1 MHQSPVRF
9 TYRLLSY
16 LISTIIAGQP
26 LLPAVGAV
34 ITPQNGAGMD
44 KAANGV
50 PVVNI
55 ATPNGAGISHNRFTD
70 YNVGKEGLILNNAT
84 GKLNP
89 TQLGGLIQNNP
100 NLKAGGEAKGIIN
113 EVTGGN
119 RSLLQGYTEV
129 AGKAAN
135 VMVANPYGITCDG
148 CGFINTPH
156 ATLTTGRPVMNADGS
171 LQALEVTEGSITING
186 AGLDGTRSDAVSIIA
201 RATEVN
207 AALHAKDLTVTAGA
221 NRITADG
228 RVSALKGEG
237 DVPKVAVDTGALGGM
252 YARRIH
258 LTSTESGVGV
268 NLGNLYAREGDIIL
282 NSAGKLVLKNSLAGG
297 NTTVTG
303 TDVSLSGDNKA
314 GGNLSVTG
322 TTGLTLNQ
330 SRLVTDKNLVLSSS
344 GQIVQNGGELTAGQ
358 NAMLSAQHLNQTSG
372 TVNAAEN
379 VTLTTTDDTTLKGR
393 SIAGKTLTVS
403 SGSLN
408 NGGTLVAGRDATVK
422 TGTFSNTG
430 TVQGNG
436 LKVTAADLTS
446 TGSIKSG
453 STLDISARN
462 ATLSGDAGAKDSARV
477 TVSGTLENR
486 GRLVSDDVLTLSA
499 TQINNSGT
507 LSGAKELVA
516 SADTLTTTEK
526 SVTNSDG
533 NLMLNSASSTLAG
546 ETSAGG
552 TVSVKGNS
560 LKTTT
565 TAQTQGNSVSVDVQ
579 NAQLD
584 GTQAARD
591 ILTLNASEKLTHSGK
606 SSAPSLSLSAPE
618 LTSSGV
624 LVGSALNTQSQTLT
638 NSGLLQGKASLTVNT
653 QRLDNQ
659 QNGTLY
665 SAADLTLDIPDIRNS
680 GLITGDNGLMLNA
693 VSLSN
698 PGKIIA
704 DTLNVRATTLD
715 GDGLLQGAGALAL
728 AGDTLSQGS
737 NGRWLTADDLTLR
750 GKILNTAGTT
760 QGQNLT
766 VQADRWANR
775 GSVLATG
782 NLTASAT
789 GQLTSTGDI
798 MSQGDTTLNTAT
810 MDNRGSLLSAGTLSL
825 DGNSLDN
832 SGTVQGNHVTIRQNS
847 VTNSGTLTGIAALTL
862 AARMDMASPQPA
874 LMNNGGSLLTSGDL
888 TITAGSI
895 TSTGHWQGKQ
905 VLITADSLANSGAIQ
920 AADSLTARLTGELVS
935 TAGSKVT
942 SNGEMALS
950 ALNLSNSGQWI
961 AKNLT
966 LKANSLT
973 SAGDITGVDALTL
986 TVNQTLNNHASGKL
1000 LSAGVLTLKAD
1011 SVTND
1016 GQLQGNA
1023 TTITAGQLTNGGHLQ
1038 GETLTLAA
1046 SGGVNNR
1053 SGGVLMSRNA
1063 LNVSTATLSNQ
1074 GTIQGGGGVSLNAT
1088 DRLQNDGKI
1097 LSGSNLTL
1105 TAQVLANTGSGL
1117 VQAATLLLDVVNT
1130 VNGGRVL
1137 ATGSA
1142 DVKGTTLNNTGTL
1155 QGADLLVNYHTFSNS
1170 GTLLGTSGLG
1180 VKGSSLL
1187 QNGTGRLYS
1196 AGNLLLD
1203 AQDFSGQG
1211 QVVATGDVTLKLIAA
1226 LTNHGTLAAGKT
1238 LSVTSQNAITN
1249 GGVMQGDAMVLG
1261 AGEAFTNNGML
1272 TAGKGNSV
1280 FSAQRLFL
1288 NAPGSLQAGGDVS
1301 LNSRSDITI
1310 SGFTGTAGSLTMNVA
1325 GTLLNSALIYAGNN
1339 LKLFTDRLHNQHG
1352 DILAGNS
1359 LWVQKDASGGANT
1372 EIINTSGNIE
1382 THQGDIVVR
1391 TGHLLNQR
1399 EGFSATTTTR
1409 TNPSSIQG
1417 MGNALVDI
1425 PLSLL
1430 PDGSYG
1436 YFTREVENQHGT
1448 PCNGHGA
1455 CNITMDTLYYYAP
1468 FADSATQRFLSS
1480 QNITTVTGA
1489 DNPAGRIAS
1498 GRNLS
1503 AEAERLENRA
1513 SFILANGDIALS
1525 GRELSNQSWQTG
1537 TENEYLVYRYDPKT
1551 FYGSYAT
1558 GSLDKLPLLSPEFEN
1573 NTIRFSLDGR
1583 EKDYM
1588 PGKTY
1593 YSVIQAGGDVKTR
1606 FTSSIN
1612 NGTTTA
1618 HAGSVSPVVSAPVL
1632 NTLSQQ
1638 TGGDCLTQT
1647 ALQQYEPVVV
1657 GSPQWHDE
1665 LAGALKNIAGGS
1677 PLTGQ
1682 TGISDDWPLPSGNN
1696 GYLVPS
1702 TDPDSPYLITVNP
1715 KLDGLGQVDSHLFA
1729 GLYELLGA
1737 KPGQAPRET
1746 APSYTDEKQFL
1757 GSSYFLDRL
1766 GLKPEKDYRF
1776 LGDAVFDTRYV
1787 SNAVLSRTGS
1797 RYINGLGSDT
1807 EQMRYLMDNA
1817 ARQQKGLGLEFGVAL
1832 TAEQIAQ
1839 LDGSILWW
1847 ESVTING
1854 QTVMVPKLYLSPED
1868 ITLHNGSVISGN
1880 NVQLAGGNITNS
1892 GGSINAQNGL
1902 SLDSTGYIDNLNA
1915 GLISAG
1921 GSLDLSAIGDISNIS
1936 SVISGKTVQ
1945 LESVSGNISNIT
1957 RRQQWNAGSDSRYG
1971 GVHLSGT
1978 DTGPVATIKGTDS
1991 LSLDAG
1997 KNIDIT
2003 GATVSSG
2010 GTLGMSAGN
2019 DINIAANLISGSKS
2033 QSGFWHTDDNSASS
2047 TTSQGSNI
2055 SAGDNLT
2062 MAAGHNLDVTASS
2075 VSAGHSAL
2083 LSAGNDLSLNAVRE
2097 SKNSRNGTSES
2108 HDSHAAVSTVTAGD
2122 NLLLVAGRDVA
2133 SQAAGM
2139 AAENNVAIRAG
2150 RDVNL
2155 VAESASA
2162 GDSYTSKKKKEINET
2177 VRQQGT
2183 EIASGGDTTVTAGRD
2198 ITAVASSVTATGN
2211 ISVNAGRDVALTTAT
2226 ESDYHYLETKKKS
2239 GGFLSKK
2246 TTHTISEDS
2255 ASREAGSL
2263 LSGNRVT
2270 VNAGDNLTVEGSD
2283 VVADQDVSLAAG
2295 NHVDVLAA
2303 TSTDTSWRFKETK
2316 KSGLMGTGGIGFTI
2330 GSSKTTHDRR
2340 EAGTTQSQSASTIG
2354 STAGNVSI
2362 TAGKQAHI
2370 SGSDVIAN
2378 RDISITGDSVVVD
2391 PGHDR
2396 RTVDEKF
2403 EQKKSGL
2410 TVALSGTVGSAINN
2424 AVTSAQE
2431 TKKSS
2436 DSRLKTLQATKT
2448 ALSGV
2453 QAGQAA
2459 AMASATG
2466 DPNAMGVSLSLTT
2479 QKSKSQQHSESDTV
2493 SGSTLNAGNNLSVV
2507 ATGKNRGDNRGD
2519 IVIAGSQ
2526 LKAGGN
2532 TSLDAANDV
2541 LLSGAANTQ
2550 KTTGR
2555 NSSSGGGVGV
2565 SIGAGKGAG
2574 ISAFA
2579 SVNAAKGSEKGNGT
2593 EWTETTI
2600 DSGKTV
2606 TINSGRD
2613 TVLNGAQVNGNRII
2627 ADVGHDLLISSQQD
2641 TSKYDSKQTS
2651 VAAGGSFTFG
2661 SMTGSGYI
2669 AASRDKMKS
2678 RFDSVAEQTG
2688 MFAGDGG
2695 FDITVGRHTQLD
2707 GAVIASTATPDKN
2720 HLDTGTLGFSDLHNE
2735 ADYKVSHSGI
2745 SLSGG
2750 GSFGDKF
2757 QGNMPGGMISAGGHS
2772 GHAEGT
2778 TQAAVA
2784 EGTITIRDRDN
2795 QKQNLANLSRDP
2807 VHANDSISPI
2817 FDKEKEQRR
2826 LQTVGLISDIGSQV
2840 ADIARTQGELN
2851 ALKAAQDKYGPVPAD
2866 ATEEQRQAYQA
2877 KLRDTPEYKKE
2888 QEKYG
2893 TGSEIQRG
2901 IQAATAALQG
2911 LAGGN
2916 LAGAL
2921 AGASAPELAHLL
2933 KSTEKDPAVNAIAH
2947 AILGGAVAAMQGNN
2961 VAAGAAGAATGE
2973 LAARAIAGML
2983 YPGVKQSDLSEEQ
2996 KQTISTLATV
3006 SAGLAGGLTG
3016 NSTASAAVGAQSGKN
3031 AVENNF
3037 LTADQIDSF
3046 AAKAKGC
3053 EVRGDCKQI
3062 IKEMEELSLKQQQEM
3077 IAVCATNPAACKEK
3091 FGDIPAK
3098 GMLVREAIDRVL
3110 GTDVPSAMKNDM
3122 SSLLAQQIEA
3132 EGVVTSTEFASQLQN
3147 RYGIDKQQAEILAV
3161 AALGAVTGGMG
3172 KSGTSTVTKN
3182 IVVVNSGK
3190 KGAWNQA
3197 MNKPEPNT
3205 IYKVDG
3211 NKTFQTDALGRT
3223 SSVEGILVASKSD
3236 RNTYQQCKAGKCGS
3250 SGDEGGHLIASIFN
3264 GPGEKLNLVPM
3275 DGNLN
3280 KGVWKQMEN
3289 TWANALKDGK
3299 QVNVKIEPVYTGENK
3314 RPDSF
3319 SVTYSIDGGRPVIK
3333 DISNAPGGVK

>member
-1 MHQSPVRF
+1 MHQPPVRF

-113 EVTGGN
+113 EVTGGK

-221 NRITADG
+221 NRVTADG

-268 NLGNLYAREGDIIL
+268 NLGNLYAREGDITL
-282 NSAGKLVLKNSLAGG
+282 DASGRLTVNNSLATGA
-297 NTTVTG
+297 VTAKG
-303 TDVSLSGDNKA
+303 QGVTLTGDHKA
-314 GGNLSVTG
+314 GGNLSVSSRSDIVLSNG
-322 TTGLTLNQ
+322 TLN
-330 SRLVTDKNLVLSSS
+330 SDKDLS
-344 GQIVQNGGELTAGQ
+344 LTAGGRITQQ
-358 NAMLSAQHLNQTSG
+358 NEKLTAGRDVTLAAKNITQDTASQI
-372 TVNAAEN
+372 NAARDI
-379 VTLTTTDDTTLKGR
+379 VTVASDTLTTQGQITAGRNLTASATTLTQDGILLAKGH
-393 SIAGKTLTVS
+393 AGLDAGTLNNSGAVQGASLTLGS
-403 SGSLN
+403 TTLSNSGSLLS
-408 NGGTLVAGRDATVK
+408 GGPLTVNTRDFTQSGR
-422 TGTFSNTG
+422 TGAKG
-430 TVQGNG
+430 
-436 LKVTAADLTS
+436 KVDITASGKLTS
-446 TGSIKSG
+446 TGS
-453 STLDISARN
+453 
-462 ATLSGDAGAKDSARV
+462 
-477 TVSGTLENR
+477 
-486 GRLVSDDVLTLSA
+486 LVSDDVLVLKA
-499 TQINNSGT
+499 QDVTQNGV
-507 LSGAKELVA
+507 LSGGKGLTV
-516 SADTLTTTEK
+516 SAQALSSGKK
-526 SVTNSDG
+526 SVTHSDAA
-533 NLMLNSASSTLAG
+533 MTLNVTTVALDG
-546 ETSAGG
+546 ETSAGD
-552 TVSVKGNS
+552 TLRVQADKLS
-560 LKTTT
+560 
-565 TAQTQGNSVSVDVQ
+565 TAAG
-579 NAQLD
+579 AQLQSGKNLSINARD
-584 GTQAARD
+584 ARLAGTQAAQQ
-591 ILTLNASEKLTHSGK
+591 TMVVNASEKLTHSGK
-606 SSAPSLSLSAPE
+606 SSAPSLSLIAPE

-624 LVGSALNTQSQTLT
+624 LVASALNTQSQTLT
-638 NSGLLQGKASLTVNT
+638 NSGLLQGEASLTVNT

-680 GLITGDNGLMLNA
+680 GLITGDNGLTLNTA
-693 VSLSN
+693 SLSN
-698 PGKIIA
+698 PGKITA

-728 AGDTLSQGS
+728 AGDTLSQGR
-737 NGRWLTADDLTLR
+737 NGRWLTAGDLSLR
-750 GKILNTAGTT
+750 GKTLNTAGTT

-766 VQADRWANR
+766 VQADRWANS

-798 MSQGDTTLNTAT
+798 MSQGDTTLKAAT
-810 MDNRGSLLSAGTLSL
+810 TDNRGSLLSAGTLSL

-832 SGTVQGNHVTIRQNS
+832 SGTVQGDHVTIRQNS

-862 AARMDMASPQPA
+862 AARMVSPQPA

-895 TSTGHWQGKQ
+895 TSSGHWQGKR

-1097 LSGSNLTL
+1097 FSGSNLTL

-1226 LTNHGTLAAGKT
+1226 LTNYGTLAAGKT

-1249 GGVMQGDAMVLG
+1249 GGVMLGDAMVLG
-1261 AGEAFTNNGML
+1261 AGEAFTNNGTL

-1359 LWVQKDASGGANT
+1359 LWVQKDSSGTANS
-1372 EIINTSGNIE
+1372 EIINRSGNIE
-1382 THQGDIVVR
+1382 TTRGDI
-1391 TGHLLNQR
+1391 TMNTAHLLNSWDAISASHEVIPGSSR
-1399 EGFSATTTTR
+1399 GVISPVPENNRWWGVVRHDGVEYLAVYWGEGATVPDEYRIR
-1409 TNPSSIQG
+1409 TG
-1417 MGNALVDI
+1417 
-1425 PLSLL
+1425 
-1430 PDGSYG
+1430 
-1436 YFTREVENQHGT
+1436 
-1448 PCNGHGA
+1448 
-1455 CNITMDTLYYYAP
+1455 DTE
-1468 FADSATQRFLSS
+1468 
-1480 QNITTVTGA
+1480 TVTVSASGHAARISGGA
-1489 DNPAGRIAS
+1489 DMHIRAGRLD
-1498 GRNLS
+1498 N
-1503 AEAERLENRA
+1503 EA
-1513 SFILANGDIALS
+1513 SFILAGGSMTLSGDTLNNQGWQEGTTGKETVWRLASGSLPKAWFTEPWYKVYRQVSPDATEASGTSPAGQYRAVISAAGDVSASFATDTGNTTVMLRAGGAGNTITVPSLNSLTPPTVSQGVSGEALLNESGTGITGPVWNDALPDTLKDIPGALS
-1525 GRELSNQSWQTG
+1525 LSG
-1537 TENEYLVYRYDPKT
+1537 
-1551 FYGSYAT
+1551 A
-1558 GSLDKLPLLSPEFEN
+1558 
-1573 NTIRFSLDGR
+1573 
-1583 EKDYM
+1583 
-1588 PGKTY
+1588 
-1593 YSVIQAGGDVKTR
+1593 
-1606 FTSSIN
+1606 
-1612 NGTTTA
+1612 
-1618 HAGSVSPVVSAPVL
+1618 SVSS
-1632 NTLSQQ
+1632 
-1638 TGGDCLTQT
+1638 
-1647 ALQQYEPVVV
+1647 Y
-1657 GSPQWHDE
+1657 
-1665 LAGALKNIAGGS
+1665 
-1677 PLTGQ
+1677 
-1682 TGISDDWPLPSGNN
+1682 PLPSGNN
-1696 GYLVPS
+1696 GYFVPS

-1715 KLDGLGQVDSHLFA
+1715 KLDGLGKVDSSLFA
-1729 GLYELLGA
+1729 GLYDLLRMQ
-1737 KPGQAPRET
+1737 PGEAPRET
-1746 APSYTDEKQFL
+1746 DPAYTDEKQFL
-1757 GSSYFLDRL
+1757 GSSYILDRL

-1776 LGDAVFDTRYV
+1776 LGDAAFDTRYV
-1787 SNAVLSRTGS
+1787 SNVILNQTGS
-1797 RYINGLGSDT
+1797 RYINGTGSDLA
-1807 EQMRYLMDNA
+1807 QMKYLMDSA
-1817 ARQQKGLGLEFGVAL
+1817 AAQQKALGLTFGVSL
-1832 TAEQIAQ
+1832 TAGQVAQ
-1839 LDGSILWW
+1839 LTRSILWW

-1892 GGSINAQNGL
+1892 GGSINAQNDL
-1902 SLDSTGYIDNLNA
+1902 LLDSTGSIDNLNA
-1915 GLISAG
+1915 GLINAG
-1921 GSLDLSAIGDISNIS
+1921 GALNLKAIGDIGNIS
-1936 SVISGKTVQ
+1936 SVISGKTVS
-1945 LESVSGNISNIT
+1945 LESATGNISNLT
-1957 RRQQWNAGSDSRYG
+1957 RTEQWAMNNGYN
-1971 GVHLSGT
+1971 HFSGT
-1978 DTGPVATIKGTDS
+1978 DTGPLAAVRATDS
-1991 LSLDAG
+1991 LFMGAAG
-1997 KNIDIT
+1997 DISIT
-2003 GATVSSG
+2003 GAAV
-2010 GTLGMSAGN
+2010 
-2019 DINIAANLISGSKS
+2019 
-2033 QSGFWHTDDNSASS
+2033 
-2047 TTSQGSNI
+2047 
-2055 SAGDNLT
+2055 SAGD
-2062 MAAGHNLDVTASS
+2062 S
-2075 VSAGHSAL
+2075 VL
-2083 LSAGNDLSLNAVRE
+2083 LSAGNDLNMNAIQAGERRRYGGSGWYE
-2097 SKNSRNGTSES
+2097 T
-2108 HDSHAAVSTVTAGD
+2108 HAVAPTVTAG
-2122 NLLLVAGRDVA
+2122 NSLMLSAGRDVN
-2133 SQAAGM
+2133 SQAAGIT
-2139 AAENNVAIRAG
+2139 AENSMAIRAG
-2150 RDVNL
+2150 RDVNMA
-2155 VAESASA
+2155 AESTGA
-2162 GDSYTSKKKKEINET
+2162 GDHDSTFSMKT
-2177 VRQQGT
+2177 VHDSVRQQGT
-2183 EIASGGDTTVTAGRD
+2183 DMTSGGDITVTAGRD
-2198 ITAVASSVTATGN
+2198 ITSVATAVTAKGD
-2211 ISVNAGRDVALTTAT
+2211 IRVNAGHDIVLGTAT
-2226 ESDYHYLETKKKS
+2226 ESDYHYSESGETRNRL
-2239 GGFLSKK
+2239 LSHQ
-2246 TTHTISEDS
+2246 TTRTITEDS
-2255 ASREAGSL
+2255 VTREKGSL

-2270 VNAGDNLTVEGSD
+2270 VNAGNNLTVQGSD
-2283 VVADQDVSLAAG
+2283 VVADWDVSLAAD

-2316 KSGLMGTGGIGFTI
+2316 KSGLTGTGGIGFTT

-2424 AVTSAQE
+2424 AATMAREAKE
-2431 TKKSS
+2431 TS
-2436 DSRLKTLQATKT
+2436 DSRLAALKGTQAV
-2448 ALSGV
+2448 LSGV
-2453 QAGQAA
+2453 QAGVNHGLQQQ
-2459 AMASATG
+2459 SA
-2466 DPNAMGVSLSLTT
+2466 DPNNGIGVSISLNH
-2479 QKSKSQQHSESDTV
+2479 QQSKSETKYQHDIV
-2493 SGSTLNAGNNLSVV
+2493 SGSTLSAGNNVSVT
-2507 ATGKNRGDNRGD
+2507 ATGKNKDHNNSGD
-2519 IVIAGSQ
+2519 ILITGSQ
-2526 LKAGGN
+2526 IKSGN
-2532 TSLDAANDV
+2532 DTSLNAQNDILLAA
-2541 LLSGAANTQ
+2541 AADTRQ
-2550 KTTGR
+2550 TTGK
-2555 NSSSGGGVGV
+2555 NSSKGGGVGV
-2565 SIGAGKGAG
+2565 SFGGGTNGGGLSIFAG
-2574 ISAFA
+2574 I
-2579 SVNAAKGSEKGNGT
+2579 NGSEGREKGNGT
-2593 EWTETTI
+2593 TWTETTL
-2600 DSGKTV
+2600 DAGKNVSLT
-2606 TINSGRD
+2606 SGRD
-2613 TVLNGAQVNGNRII
+2613 TTLSGAQVSGEKVT
-2627 ADVGHDLLISSQQD
+2627 ADVGNNLTISSLQD
-2641 TSKYDSKQTS
+2641 SDRYDSRQNS

-2661 SMTGSGYI
+2661 SMSGSGY
-2669 AASRDKMKS
+2669 ASISQDKIKS
-2678 RFDSVAEQTG
+2678 NYDSVREQSG
-2688 MFAGDGG
+2688 IYAGKDG
-2695 FDITVGRHTQLD
+2695 FDVTVGNHTQLN
-2707 GAVIASTATPDKN
+2707 GAVIASTATDDKN
-2720 HLDTGTLGFSDLHNE
+2720 SLNTNTLGWSDIHNQ
-2735 ADYKVSHSGI
+2735 ADYKASHTGI

-2750 GSFGDKF
+2750 SGMSASQMVASNAIAGAANALTGMSGS
-2757 QGNMPGGMISAGGHS
+2757 S

-2778 TQAAVA
+2778 TSSAIS
-2784 EGTITIRDRDN
+2784 GGNLIIRDN
-2795 QKQNLANLSRDP
+2795 ESQKQDIAGLSRDP
-2807 VHANDSISPI
+2807 ENANGSIAPI
-2817 FDKEKEQRR
+2817 FDREKEQKR
-2826 LQTVGLISDIGSQV
+2826 LQEAQVISQV
-2840 ADIARTQGELN
+2840 SGQMSNIVMTYGETE
-2851 ALKAAQDKYGPVPAD
+2851 AMKAARKEHPGMSD
-2866 ATEEQRQAYQA
+2866 AQ
-2877 KLRDTPEYKKE
+2877 LRETPEYREVMKG
-2888 QEKYG
+2888 YG
-2893 TGSEIQRG
+2893 TGSTPQMVV
-2901 IQAATAALQG
+2901 QAITGVLGGLNAGNPGQV
-2911 LAGGN
+2911 LAGGLNPAVAQLIKQATGDNREAN
-2916 LAGAL
+2916 LMAHAVWGAL
-2921 AGASAPELAHLL
+2921 AAQ
-2933 KSTEKDPAVNAIAH
+2933 
-2947 AILGGAVAAMQGNN
+2947 LGGNNAAS
-2961 VAAGAAGAATGE
+2961 GAAGAFSGE
-2973 LAARAIAGML
+2973 LAARYIIDNYYG
-2983 YPGVKQSDLSEEQ
+2983 GRTDNLSEQERQ
-2996 KQTISTLATV
+2996 QISMLATIA
-3006 SAGLAGGLTG
+3006 SGIAGGLAG
-3016 NSTASAAVGAQSGKN
+3016 NSTASAGTGAQAGRN
-3031 AVENNF
+3031 AVENNYLSYDEAHAF
-3037 LTADQIDSF
+3037 DREMTACRKAGGDCGDIQNKYAVISAEHRQKLHIDVATDPLTALSGEDKWNIEGGLS
-3046 AAKAKGC
+3046 AAGRPGWLYGSLENQDVKNYVTESNSYDLNYLNNNTSKGDKALAFFG
-3053 EVRGDCKQI
+3053 EPENYWGTVAGAG
-3062 IKEMEELSLKQQQEM
+3062 SLLTSS
-3077 IAVCATNPAACKEK
+3077 ATLTEK
-3091 FGDIPAK
+3091 FVSAGLSYGANGAVQIGTGNIGDKFDYLSFMMSGLTGVGTAGK
-3098 GMLVREAIDRVL
+3098 GYYANQLL
-3110 GTDVPSAMKNDM
+3110 GAGSAYM
-3122 SSLLAQQIEA
+3122 SSQIEGQDSTA
-3132 EGVVTSTEFASQLQN
+3132 SVVGSMAGTGLGYNIGASITNKLEAQYIKNQLGMDASKYSLQYSEKSIGYGMYQGGQMSSIPGTFGGFVGSFVSEGASSATQ
-3147 RYGIDKQQAEILAV
+3147 KE
-3161 AALGAVTGGMG
+3161 
-3172 KSGTSTVTKN
+3172 
-3182 IVVVNSGK
+3182 
-3190 KGAWNQA
+3190 
-3197 MNKPEPNT
+3197 
-3205 IYKVDG
+3205 VDG
-3211 NKTFQTDALGRT
+3211 DK
-3223 SSVEGILVASKSD
+3223 K
-3236 RNTYQQCKAGKCGS
+3236 
-3250 SGDEGGHLIASIFN
+3250 
-3264 GPGEKLNLVPM
+3264 
-3275 DGNLN
+3275 
-3280 KGVWKQMEN
+3280 
-3289 TWANALKDGK
+3289 
-3299 QVNVKIEPVYTGENK
+3299 
-3314 RPDSF
+3314 
-3319 SVTYSIDGGRPVIK
+3319 
-3333 DISNAPGGVK
+3333 

>member
-1 MHQSPVRF
+1 MHQPPVRF

-55 ATPNGAGISHNRFTD
+55 ATPDGAGISHNRFTD

-156 ATLTTGRPVMNADGS
+156 ATLTTGKPVMNADGS

-303 TDVSLSGDNKA
+303 TNVSLSGDNKA

-393 SIAGKTLTVS
+393 SVAGKTLTVS

-430 TVQGNG
+430 AVQGNG
-436 LKVTAADLTS
+436 LKVTATDLTS

-453 STLDISARN
+453 STLDISVRN

-507 LSGAKELVA
+507 LSGAKELVV

-624 LVGSALNTQSQTLT
+624 LVASALNTQSQTLT
-638 NSGLLQGKASLTVNT
+638 NSGLLQGEASLTVNT

-680 GLITGDNGLMLNA
+680 GLITGDNGLTLNTA
-693 VSLSN
+693 SLSN

-728 AGDTLSQGS
+728 AGDTLSQGR
-737 NGRWLTADDLTLR
+737 NGRWLTAGDLSLR
-750 GKILNTAGTT
+750 GKTLNTAGTT

-766 VQADRWANR
+766 VQADNWANS

-798 MSQGDTTLNTAT
+798 MSQGDTTLNAAT
-810 MDNRGSLLSAGTLSL
+810 TDNRGSLLSAGTLSL

-832 SGTVQGNHVTIRQNS
+832 RGTVQGNHVTIRQNS
-847 VTNSGTLTGIAALTL
+847 VTNSGTLTGIAALML

-895 TSTGHWQGKQ
+895 TSSGHWQGKQ

-1011 SVTND
+1011 SVKND

-1038 GETLTLAA
+1038 GETLTLTA

-1142 DVKGTTLNNTGTL
+1142 NVKGTTLNNTGTL

-1261 AGEAFTNNGML
+1261 AGEAFTNNGTL

-1352 DILAGNS
+1352 DILADNS
-1359 LWVQKDASGGANT
+1359 LWVQKDSSGTANS
-1372 EIINTSGNIE
+1372 EIINRSGNIE
-1382 THQGDIVVR
+1382 TTRGDI
-1391 TGHLLNQR
+1391 TMNTAHLLNSWDAI
-1399 EGFSATTTTR
+1399 SASHEVIPGSSHGVISPVPENNRWWGVVRHDGVEYLAVYWGKGATVPDEYRIR
-1409 TNPSSIQG
+1409 TG
-1417 MGNALVDI
+1417 
-1425 PLSLL
+1425 
-1430 PDGSYG
+1430 
-1436 YFTREVENQHGT
+1436 
-1448 PCNGHGA
+1448 
-1455 CNITMDTLYYYAP
+1455 DT
-1468 FADSATQRFLSS
+1468 D
-1480 QNITTVTGA
+1480 TVTVSASGYAARISGGA
-1489 DNPAGRIAS
+1489 DMHIRAGRLD
-1498 GRNLS
+1498 N
-1503 AEAERLENRA
+1503 EA
-1513 SFILANGDIALS
+1513 SFILAGGSMTLSGDTLNNQGWQEGTTGKETVWRLASGSLPKAWFTEPWYKVYRQVSPDVTEASGTSPAGQYRAVISAAGDVSASFATDTGNTTVMPRAGGAGNTITVPSLNSLTPPTVSQGVSGEALLNESGTGITGPVWNDALPDTLKDIPGALS
-1525 GRELSNQSWQTG
+1525 LSG
-1537 TENEYLVYRYDPKT
+1537 
-1551 FYGSYAT
+1551 A
-1558 GSLDKLPLLSPEFEN
+1558 
-1573 NTIRFSLDGR
+1573 
-1583 EKDYM
+1583 
-1588 PGKTY
+1588 
-1593 YSVIQAGGDVKTR
+1593 
-1606 FTSSIN
+1606 
-1612 NGTTTA
+1612 
-1618 HAGSVSPVVSAPVL
+1618 SVSS
-1632 NTLSQQ
+1632 
-1638 TGGDCLTQT
+1638 
-1647 ALQQYEPVVV
+1647 Y
-1657 GSPQWHDE
+1657 
-1665 LAGALKNIAGGS
+1665 
-1677 PLTGQ
+1677 
-1682 TGISDDWPLPSGNN
+1682 PLPSGNN
-1696 GYLVPS
+1696 GYFVPS
-1702 TDPDSPYLITVNP
+1702 TAPDSPYLITVNP
-1715 KLDGLGQVDSHLFA
+1715 KLDGLGKVDSSLFA
-1729 GLYELLGA
+1729 GLYDLLRMQ
-1737 KPGQAPRET
+1737 PGQAPRET
-1746 APSYTDEKQFL
+1746 DPAYTDEKQFL
-1757 GSSYFLDRL
+1757 GSSYILDRL

-1776 LGDAVFDTRYV
+1776 LGDAAFDTRYV
-1787 SNAVLSRTGS
+1787 SNVILNQTGS
-1797 RYINGLGSDT
+1797 RYINGTGSDLA
-1807 EQMRYLMDNA
+1807 QMKYLMDSA
-1817 ARQQKGLGLEFGVAL
+1817 AAQQKALGLTFGVSL
-1832 TAEQIAQ
+1832 TAGQVAQ
-1839 LDGSILWW
+1839 LTRSILWW

-1892 GGSINAQNGL
+1892 GGSINAQNDL
-1902 SLDSTGYIDNLNA
+1902 LLDSTGSIDNLNA

-1921 GSLDLSAIGDISNIS
+1921 GSLDLSAIGDIGNIS
-1936 SVISGKTVQ
+1936 SVISGKTVS
-1945 LESVSGNISNIT
+1945 LESATGNISNLT
-1957 RRQQWNAGSDSRYG
+1957 RTEQWAMNNGYN
-1971 GVHLSGT
+1971 HFSGT
-1978 DTGPVATIKGTDS
+1978 DTGPLAAVRATDS
-1991 LSLDAG
+1991 LFMGAAG
-1997 KNIDIT
+1997 DISIT
-2003 GATVSSG
+2003 GAAV
-2010 GTLGMSAGN
+2010 
-2019 DINIAANLISGSKS
+2019 
-2033 QSGFWHTDDNSASS
+2033 
-2047 TTSQGSNI
+2047 
-2055 SAGDNLT
+2055 SAGD
-2062 MAAGHNLDVTASS
+2062 S
-2075 VSAGHSAL
+2075 VL
-2083 LSAGNDLSLNAVRE
+2083 LSAGNDLNMNAIQAGERRRYGGSGWYE
-2097 SKNSRNGTSES
+2097 T
-2108 HDSHAAVSTVTAGD
+2108 HAVAPTVTAG
-2122 NLLLVAGRDVA
+2122 NSLMLSAGRDVN
-2133 SQAAGM
+2133 SQAAGIT
-2139 AAENNVAIRAG
+2139 AENSMDIRAG
-2150 RDVNL
+2150 RDVNMA
-2155 VAESASA
+2155 AESTGA
-2162 GDSYTSKKKKEINET
+2162 GDHDSTFSMKT
-2177 VRQQGT
+2177 VHDSVRQQGT
-2183 EIASGGDTTVTAGRD
+2183 DMTSGGDITVTAGRD
-2198 ITAVASSVTATGN
+2198 ITSVATAVTAKGD
-2211 ISVNAGRDVALTTAT
+2211 IRVNAGHDIVLGTAT
-2226 ESDYHYLETKKKS
+2226 ESDYHYSESGETRNRL
-2239 GGFLSKK
+2239 LSHQ
-2246 TTHTISEDS
+2246 TTRTITEDS
-2255 ASREAGSL
+2255 VTREKGSL

-2283 VVADQDVSLAAG
+2283 VVAERDVSLAAG

-2431 TKKSS
+2431 TKESS
-2436 DSRLKTLQATKT
+2436 DSRLKALQATKT

-2459 AMASATG
+2459 AMATATG
-2466 DPNAMGVSLSLTT
+2466 DPNATGVSLSLTT

-2565 SIGAGKGAG
+2565 SIGAGGNGAG
-2574 ISAFA
+2574 ISVFA
-2579 SVNAAKGSEKGNGT
+2579 GVNAAKGSEKGNGT
-2593 EWTETTI
+2593 EWTETTT

-2688 MFAGDGG
+2688 MFSGDGG
-2695 FDITVGRHTQLD
+2695 FDITVGNHTQLD
-2707 GAVIASTATPDKN
+2707 GAVIASTATADKN
-2720 HLDTGTLGFSDLHNE
+2720 SLDTGTLGFSDIHNE

-2772 GHAEGT
+2772 GYAEGT

-2784 EGTITIRDRDN
+2784 DGTITIRDRDN

-2807 VHANDSISPI
+2807 AHANDSISPI

-2851 ALKAAQDKYGPVPAD
+2851 ALKAAKEATGETLPAN
-2866 ATEEQRQAYQA
+2866 ATEKQRQEYLA
-2877 KLRDTPEYKKE
+2877 KLRDTQAYRNEMA
-2888 QEKYG
+2888 KYG

-3006 SAGLAGGLTG
+3006 SAGLACGLTG

-3031 AVENNF
+3031 AVENNSLSDGWNNILPSGTQDYGQAVASWNQYAQDNN
-3037 LTADQIDSF
+3037 LTPEQVQEGMNRIAIGEGPSWGTTYKVHPVVQAGGDVSFIRGYTLSGTIDDNHIS
-3046 AAKAKGC
+3046 
-3053 EVRGDCKQI
+3053 VNQ
-3062 IKEMEELSLKQQQEM
+3062 
-3077 IAVCATNPAACKEK
+3077 
-3091 FGDIPAK
+3091 GDIYSIGAHGGASIGLSFGPYFP
-3098 GMLVREAIDRVL
+3098 GLIN
-3110 GTDVPSAMKNDM
+3110 SNDNDY
-3122 SSLLAQQIEA
+3122 SINGGF
-3132 EGVVTSTEFASQLQN
+3132 GV
-3147 RYGIDKQQAEILAV
+3147 
-3161 AALGAVTGGMG
+3161 GAVGLSTGKDGVSFTFG
-3172 KSGTSTVTKN
+3172 FGPSWGWSATEIKGVDVNGTST
-3182 IVVVNSGK
+3182 S
-3190 KGAWNQA
+3190 
-3197 MNKPEPNT
+3197 E
-3205 IYKVDG
+3205 
-3211 NKTFQTDALGRT
+3211 
-3223 SSVEGILVASKSD
+3223 
-3236 RNTYQQCKAGKCGS
+3236 
-3250 SGDEGGHLIASIFN
+3250 
-3264 GPGEKLNLVPM
+3264 
-3275 DGNLN
+3275 
-3280 KGVWKQMEN
+3280 
-3289 TWANALKDGK
+3289 
-3299 QVNVKIEPVYTGENK
+3299 VYRYDFK
-3314 RPDSF
+3314 
-3319 SVTYSIDGGRPVIK
+3319 
-3333 DISNAPGGVK
+3333 

>member
-1 MHQSPVRF
+1 MHQPPVRF
-9 TYRLLSY
+9 PYRLLSY

-148 CGFINTPH
+148 CGFINTPR

-221 NRITADG
+221 NRVTADG

-268 NLGNLYAREGDIIL
+268 NLGNLYARDGDITL
-282 NSAGKLVLKNSLAGG
+282 DASGRLTVNNSLATGA
-297 NTTVTG
+297 VTAKG
-303 TDVSLSGDNKA
+303 QGVTLTGDHKA
-314 GGNLSVTG
+314 GGNLSVSSRSDIVLSNG
-322 TTGLTLNQ
+322 TLN
-330 SRLVTDKNLVLSSS
+330 SDKNLSLTAGGRITQQNEKLTAGRDVTLAAKNITQDTASQINAARDIVTVASDTLTTQ
-344 GQIVQNGGELTAGQ
+344 GQITAGQ
-358 NAMLSAQHLNQTSG
+358 NLTASAT
-372 TVNAAEN
+372 
-379 VTLTTTDDTTLKGR
+379 TLTQDGILLAKGHAGLDAGTLNNSGAVQGASLTLGSTTL
-393 SIAGKTLTVS
+393 SN
-403 SGSLN
+403 SGSLLS
-408 NGGTLVAGRDATVK
+408 GGPLTVNTRDFTQSGR
-422 TGTFSNTG
+422 TGAKG
-430 TVQGNG
+430 
-436 LKVTAADLTS
+436 KVDITASGKLTS
-446 TGSIKSG
+446 TGS
-453 STLDISARN
+453 
-462 ATLSGDAGAKDSARV
+462 
-477 TVSGTLENR
+477 
-486 GRLVSDDVLTLSA
+486 LVSDDALVLKAQDVTQNGVLSGGKGLTVSAQTLS
-499 TQINNSGT
+499 SG
-507 LSGAKELVA
+507 K
-516 SADTLTTTEK
+516 K
-526 SVTNSDG
+526 SVTHSDAA
-533 NLMLNSASSTLAG
+533 MTLNVTTVALDG
-546 ETSAGG
+546 ETSAGD
-552 TVSVKGNS
+552 TLRVQADRLS
-560 LKTTT
+560 
-565 TAQTQGNSVSVDVQ
+565 TAAG
-579 NAQLD
+579 AQLQSGKNLSINARD
-584 GTQAARD
+584 ARLAGTQAAQQ
-591 ILTLNASEKLTHSGK
+591 TMVVNASEKLTHSGK

-624 LVGSALNTQSQTLT
+624 LVASALNTQSQTLT
-638 NSGLLQGKASLTVNT
+638 NSGLLQGEASLTVNT

-680 GLITGDNGLMLNA
+680 GLITGDNGLTLNTA
-693 VSLSN
+693 SLSN
-698 PGKIIA
+698 PGKITA

-715 GDGLLQGAGALAL
+715 GDGLLQGAAALAL
-728 AGDTLSQGS
+728 AGDTLSQGRH
-737 NGRWLTADDLTLR
+737 GRWLTAGDLSLR
-750 GKILNTAGTT
+750 GKTLNTAGTT

-798 MSQGDTTLNTAT
+798 MSQGDTTLNAAT
-810 MDNRGSLLSAGTLSL
+810 TDNRGSLLSAGTLSL

-832 SGTVQGNHVTIRQNS
+832 SGTVQGNHVTLHHRSTDNSGTVTGLSGLTLHSADGLTNSGALLSQNS
-847 VTNSGTLTGIAALTL
+847 LVLSAGDVTNSGRIQGQNITLDASSLTSSGAVQSALDLALTL
-862 AARMDMASPQPA
+862 
-874 LMNNGGSLLTSGDL
+874 SGDVIAA
-888 TITAGSI
+888 TGSKITALGDARLSGKVLGNQGLI
-895 TSTGHWQGKQ
+895 SAKTLEVNGDSLSNSGEISGVNSLNVTLSGNLQQHGKMLTGGALNVNARDISNSGQLQGADNR
-905 VLITADSLANSGAIQ
+905 ITASSLANSGRVQ
-920 AADSLTARLTGELVS
+920 GESGLTLTLLNALTNQTSGVLLSQNVS
-935 TAGSKVT
+935 
-942 SNGEMALS
+942 ALS
-950 ALNLSNSGQWI
+950 AP
-961 AKNLT
+961 
-966 LKANSLT
+966 
-973 SAGDITGVDALTL
+973 
-986 TVNQTLNNHASGKL
+986 
-1000 LSAGVLTLKAD
+1000 VLT
-1011 SVTND
+1011 ND
-1016 GQLQGNA
+1016 
-1023 TTITAGQLTNGGHLQ
+1023 
-1038 GETLTLAA
+1038 
-1046 SGGVNNR
+1046 
-1053 SGGVLMSRNA
+1053 
-1063 LNVSTATLSNQ
+1063 
-1074 GTIQGGGGVSLNAT
+1074 GTIQGNGKTTLSAAT
-1088 DRLQNDGKI
+1088 QAHNSGKI
-1097 LSGSNLTL
+1097 LSGGELTFTTPDYSGSGWLQATDLLLNVAKLAGNGTVMAANQATL
-1105 TAQVLANTGSGL
+1105 TGNSLTNRGL
-1117 VQAATLLLDVVNT
+1117 FQAAQLNVNT
-1130 VNGGRVL
+1130 Q
-1137 ATGSA
+1137 TI
-1142 DVKGTTLNNTGTL
+1142 T
-1155 QGADLLVNYHTFSNS
+1155 NS
-1170 GTLLGTSGLG
+1170 GTLLGNQGLTIKGNNLNNAGGKVFSGGDMLAEM
-1180 VKGSSLL
+1180 VSLSGAGQL
-1187 QNGTGRLYS
+1187 VAL
-1196 AGNLLLD
+1196 GNL
-1203 AQDFSGQG
+1203 
-1211 QVVATGDVTLKLIAA
+1211 TLKLTRGLTAQGVIAA
-1226 LTNHGTLAAGKT
+1226 NKQ
-1238 LSVTSQNAITN
+1238 LSVSSQGDITN
-1249 GGVMQGDAMVLG
+1249 GATLQGNGITLNA
-1261 AGEAFTNNGML
+1261 AGRLTNNGQL
-1272 TAGKGNSV
+1272 TAGNGTTALSG
-1280 FSAQRLFL
+1280 SGIAM
-1288 NAPGSLQAGGDVS
+1288 NASGSLQAGGDVS
-1301 LNSRSDITI
+1301 LTSRGDITLDA
-1310 SGFTGTAGSLTMNVA
+1310 FTGTTGSLMLTAA
-1325 GTLLNSALIYAGNN
+1325 GAVINTALLYAGNN
-1339 LKLFTDRLHNQHG
+1339 LSLFASTIRNHHG
-1352 DILAGNS
+1352 DMLAGDS
-1359 LWVQKDASGGANT
+1359 LVMQKDVSGAANA
-1372 EIINTSGNIE
+1372 EVINTSGNIE
-1382 THQGDIVVR
+1382 TTRGDITIR

-1399 EGFSATTTTR
+1399 EGINETKSYIPVENVAVPDGANSVSVRVGDLGEDGWGYYVKSWSGTAGGGFEAWAVPTEKGATRKFLTGTTR
-1409 TNPSSIQG
+1409 VDVGATGGTARISA
-1417 MGNALVDI
+1417 GNN
-1425 PLSLL
+1425 LL
-1430 PDGSYG
+1430 IDADKLDNTGS
-1436 YFTREVENQHGT
+1436 H
-1448 PCNGHGA
+1448 
-1455 CNITMDTLYYYAP
+1455 L
-1468 FADSATQRFLSS
+1468 L
-1480 QNITTVTGA
+1480 
-1489 DNPAGRIAS
+1489 AS
-1498 GRNLS
+1498 GFVS
-1503 AEAERLENRA
+1503 
-1513 SFILANGDIALS
+1513 LS
-1525 GRELSNQSWQTG
+1525 GSQLNNQSFFGYTQD
-1537 TENEYLVYRYDPKT
+1537 EYNVYRYYGKLAMIPNDGHLQYGDASADDRVT
-1551 FYGSYAT
+1551 FTLSGAPEYVTRDT
-1558 GSLDKLPLLSPEFEN
+1558 GQAL
-1573 NTIRFSLDGR
+1573 RA
-1583 EKDYM
+1583 
-1588 PGKTY
+1588 
-1593 YSVIQAGGDVKTR
+1593 VIQAGKNVTAVFSSDISN
-1606 FTSSIN
+1606 TS
-1612 NGTTTA
+1612 TTSN
-1618 HAGSVSPVVSAPVL
+1618 AGRIT
-1632 NTLSQQ
+1632 NTLAAPEIN
-1638 TGGDCLTQT
+1638 TP
-1647 ALQQYEPVVV
+1647 AE
-1657 GSPQWHDE
+1657 
-1665 LAGALKNIAGGS
+1665 KNISPGMAQLAPDGTEMLTVTAPDWTDTITRLTIGS
-1677 PLTGQ
+1677 GTDLAS
-1682 TGISDDWPLPSGNN
+1682 GIVEGNYPLPSGNN
-1696 GYLVPS
+1696 GYFVPS
-1702 TDPDSPYLITVNP
+1702 ADPDSPYLITVNP
-1715 KLDGLGQVDSHLFA
+1715 KLDGLGKVDSSLFT
-1729 GLYELLGA
+1729 GLYDLLRMH
-1737 KPGQAPRET
+1737 PGQAPRET
-1746 APSYTDEKQFL
+1746 DPAYTDEKQFP

-1776 LGDAVFDTRYV
+1776 LGDAAFDTRYV
-1787 SNAVLSRTGS
+1787 SNYMLNQIGG
-1797 RYINGLGSDT
+1797 RYINGVGSDT
-1807 EQMRYLMDNA
+1807 DQMRYLMDNA
-1817 ARQQKGLGLEFGVAL
+1817 ARAQKALGLKFGVAL
-1832 TAEQIAQ
+1832 TADQVAA
-1839 LDGSILWW
+1839 LDQSILWYKA
-1847 ESVTING
+1847 VTIKG
-1854 QTVMVPKLYLSPED
+1854 QTVMVPEVYLSPKD
-1868 ITLHNGSVISGN
+1868 VTLQNGSIISGQ
-1880 NVQLAGGNITNS
+1880 NVHLAGGNVTNS
-1892 GGSINAQNGL
+1892 GSTLMAQNNLTIDSADSLGNLESGLINAGGALGL
-1902 SLDSTGYIDNLNA
+1902 KAMGDINN
-1915 GLISAG
+1915 ISAT
-1921 GSLDLSAIGDISNIS
+1921 IT
-1936 SVISGKTVQ
+1936 GKTVR
-1945 LESVSGNISNIT
+1945 LESLAGNVNNLTRYSHWQLDAPEDSLALKHTYTGSIASVSAMDSLDIRADKNIS
-1957 RRQQWNAGSDSRYG
+1957 
-1971 GVHLSGT
+1971 V
-1978 DTGPVATIKGTDS
+1978 
-1991 LSLDAG
+1991 
-1997 KNIDIT
+1997 T
-2003 GATVSSG
+2003 GAE
-2010 GTLGMSAGN
+2010 
-2019 DINIAANLISGSKS
+2019 
-2033 QSGFWHTDDNSASS
+2033 
-2047 TTSQGSNI
+2047 I
-2055 SAGDNLT
+2055 SAGDR
-2062 MAAGHNLDVTASS
+2062 AALI
-2075 VSAGHSAL
+2075 
-2083 LSAGNDLSLNAVRE
+2083 AGNDLSLNAIDRV
-2097 SKNSRNGTSES
+2097 SSRRHANSES
-2108 HDSHAAVSTVTAGD
+2108 HQRSAGLTTITAGD
-2122 NLLLVAGRDVA
+2122 SVMLSAGRDVS
-2133 SQAAGM
+2133 SQGAGI
-2139 AAENNVAIRAG
+2139 AAEDNITVRAG

-2155 VAESASA
+2155 LAEESVTGSS
-2162 GDSYTSKKKKEINET
+2162 SYSKKKTVIDET

-2183 EIASGGDTTVTAGRD
+2183 EIASGGDTTITAGRD

-2246 TTHTISEDS
+2246 TTHTISENS
-2255 ASREAGSL
+2255 ATREAGAL

-2270 VNAGDNLTVEGSD
+2270 VNAGDNLTVQGSD
-2283 VVADQDVSLAAG
+2283 VVADRDVSLAAG

-2431 TKKSS
+2431 TKESS
-2436 DSRLKTLQATKT
+2436 DSRLKALQATKT

-2459 AMASATG
+2459 AMATATG
-2466 DPNAMGVSLSLTT
+2466 DPNATGVSLSLTT

-2565 SIGAGKGAG
+2565 SIGAGGNGAG
-2574 ISAFA
+2574 ISVFA

-2593 EWTETTI
+2593 EWTETTT

-2866 ATEEQRQAYQA
+2866 ATEEQRQAYLA

>member
-1 MHQSPVRF
+1 MHQPPVRF

-55 ATPNGAGISHNRFTD
+55 ATPDGAGISHNRFTD

-221 NRITADG
+221 NRVTADG

-258 LTSTESGVGV
+258 LTSTERGVGV
-268 NLGNLYAREGDIIL
+268 NLGNLYARDGDITL
-282 NSAGKLVLKNSLAGG
+282 DASGRLTVNNSLATGA
-297 NTTVTG
+297 VTAKG
-303 TDVSLSGDNKA
+303 QGVTLTGDHKA
-314 GGNLSVTG
+314 GGNLSVSSRSDIVLSNG
-322 TTGLTLNQ
+322 TLN
-330 SRLVTDKNLVLSSS
+330 SDKDLS
-344 GQIVQNGGELTAGQ
+344 LTAGGRITQQ
-358 NAMLSAQHLNQTSG
+358 NEKLTAGRDVTLAAKNITQDTASQI
-372 TVNAAEN
+372 NAARDI
-379 VTLTTTDDTTLKGR
+379 VTVASDTLTTQGQITAGRNLTASATTLTQDGILLAKGH
-393 SIAGKTLTVS
+393 AGLDAGTLNNSGAVQGASLTLGS
-403 SGSLN
+403 TTLSNSGSLLS
-408 NGGTLVAGRDATVK
+408 GGPLTVNTRDFTQSGR
-422 TGTFSNTG
+422 TGAKG
-430 TVQGNG
+430 
-436 LKVTAADLTS
+436 KVDITASGKLTS
-446 TGSIKSG
+446 TGS
-453 STLDISARN
+453 
-462 ATLSGDAGAKDSARV
+462 
-477 TVSGTLENR
+477 
-486 GRLVSDDVLTLSA
+486 LVSDDVLVLKA
-499 TQINNSGT
+499 QDVTQNGV
-507 LSGAKELVA
+507 LSGGKGLTV
-516 SADTLTTTEK
+516 SAQALSSGKK
-526 SVTNSDG
+526 SVTHSDAA
-533 NLMLNSASSTLAG
+533 MTLNVTTVALDG
-546 ETSAGG
+546 ETSAGD
-552 TVSVKGNS
+552 TLRVQADKLS
-560 LKTTT
+560 
-565 TAQTQGNSVSVDVQ
+565 TAAG
-579 NAQLD
+579 AQLQSGKNLSINARD
-584 GTQAARD
+584 ARLAGTQAAQQ
-591 ILTLNASEKLTHSGK
+591 TMVVNASEKLTHSGK
-606 SSAPSLSLSAPE
+606 SSAPSLSLIAPE

-624 LVGSALNTQSQTLT
+624 LVASALNTQSQTLT
-638 NSGLLQGKASLTVNT
+638 NSGLLQGEASLTVNT

-680 GLITGDNGLMLNA
+680 GLITGDNGLTLNTA
-693 VSLSN
+693 SLSN
-698 PGKIIA
+698 PGKITA

-728 AGDTLSQGS
+728 AGDTLSQGR
-737 NGRWLTADDLTLR
+737 NGRWLTAGDLSLR
-750 GKILNTAGTT
+750 GKTLNTAGTT

-766 VQADRWANR
+766 VQADRWANS

-798 MSQGDTTLNTAT
+798 MSQGDTTLKAAT
-810 MDNRGSLLSAGTLSL
+810 TDNRGSLLSAGTLSL

-832 SGTVQGNHVTIRQNS
+832 SGTVQGDHVTIRQNS

-862 AARMDMASPQPA
+862 AARMVSPQPA

-895 TSTGHWQGKQ
+895 TSSGHWQGKR

-1097 LSGSNLTL
+1097 FSGSNLTL

-1226 LTNHGTLAAGKT
+1226 LTNYGTLAAGKT

-1249 GGVMQGDAMVLG
+1249 GGVMLGDAMVLG
-1261 AGEAFTNNGML
+1261 AGEAFTNNGTL

-1359 LWVQKDASGGANT
+1359 LWVQKDSSGTANS
-1372 EIINTSGNIE
+1372 EIINRSGNIE
-1382 THQGDIVVR
+1382 TTRGDI
-1391 TGHLLNQR
+1391 TMNTAHLLNSWDAISASHEVIPGSSR
-1399 EGFSATTTTR
+1399 GVISPVPENNRWWGVVRHDGVEYLAVYWGEGATVPDEYRIR
-1409 TNPSSIQG
+1409 TG
-1417 MGNALVDI
+1417 
-1425 PLSLL
+1425 
-1430 PDGSYG
+1430 
-1436 YFTREVENQHGT
+1436 
-1448 PCNGHGA
+1448 
-1455 CNITMDTLYYYAP
+1455 DTE
-1468 FADSATQRFLSS
+1468 
-1480 QNITTVTGA
+1480 TVTVSASGHAARISGGA
-1489 DNPAGRIAS
+1489 DMHIRAGRLD
-1498 GRNLS
+1498 N
-1503 AEAERLENRA
+1503 EA
-1513 SFILANGDIALS
+1513 SFILAGGSMTLSGDTLNNQGWQEGTTGKETVWRLASGSLPKAWFTEPWYKVYRQVSPDATEASGTSPAGQYRAVISAAGDVSASFATDTGNTTVMPRAGGAGNTITVPSLNSLTPPTVSQGVSGEALLNESGTGITGPVWNDALPDTLKDIPGALS
-1525 GRELSNQSWQTG
+1525 LSG
-1537 TENEYLVYRYDPKT
+1537 
-1551 FYGSYAT
+1551 A
-1558 GSLDKLPLLSPEFEN
+1558 
-1573 NTIRFSLDGR
+1573 
-1583 EKDYM
+1583 
-1588 PGKTY
+1588 
-1593 YSVIQAGGDVKTR
+1593 
-1606 FTSSIN
+1606 
-1612 NGTTTA
+1612 
-1618 HAGSVSPVVSAPVL
+1618 SVSS
-1632 NTLSQQ
+1632 
-1638 TGGDCLTQT
+1638 
-1647 ALQQYEPVVV
+1647 Y
-1657 GSPQWHDE
+1657 
-1665 LAGALKNIAGGS
+1665 
-1677 PLTGQ
+1677 
-1682 TGISDDWPLPSGNN
+1682 PLPSGNN
-1696 GYLVPS
+1696 GYFVPS

-1715 KLDGLGQVDSHLFA
+1715 KLDGLGKVDSSLFA
-1729 GLYELLGA
+1729 GLYDLLRMQ
-1737 KPGQAPRET
+1737 PGEAPRET
-1746 APSYTDEKQFL
+1746 DPAYTDEKQFL
-1757 GSSYFLDRL
+1757 GSSYILDRL

-1776 LGDAVFDTRYV
+1776 LGDAAFDTRYV
-1787 SNAVLSRTGS
+1787 SNVILNQTGS
-1797 RYINGLGSDT
+1797 RYINGTGSDLA
-1807 EQMRYLMDNA
+1807 QMKYLMDSA
-1817 ARQQKGLGLEFGVAL
+1817 AAQQKALGLTFGVSL
-1832 TAEQIAQ
+1832 TAGQVAQ
-1839 LDGSILWW
+1839 LTRSILWW

-1892 GGSINAQNGL
+1892 GGSINAQNDL
-1902 SLDSTGYIDNLNA
+1902 LLDSTGSIDNLNA
-1915 GLISAG
+1915 GLINAG
-1921 GSLDLSAIGDISNIS
+1921 GALNLKAIGDIGNIS
-1936 SVISGKTVQ
+1936 SVISGKTVS
-1945 LESVSGNISNIT
+1945 LESATGNISNLT
-1957 RRQQWNAGSDSRYG
+1957 RTEQWAMNNGYN
-1971 GVHLSGT
+1971 HFSGT
-1978 DTGPVATIKGTDS
+1978 DTGPLAAVRATDS
-1991 LSLDAG
+1991 LFMGAAG
-1997 KNIDIT
+1997 DISIT
-2003 GATVSSG
+2003 GAAV
-2010 GTLGMSAGN
+2010 
-2019 DINIAANLISGSKS
+2019 
-2033 QSGFWHTDDNSASS
+2033 
-2047 TTSQGSNI
+2047 
-2055 SAGDNLT
+2055 SAGD
-2062 MAAGHNLDVTASS
+2062 S
-2075 VSAGHSAL
+2075 VL
-2083 LSAGNDLSLNAVRE
+2083 LSAGNDLNMNAIQAGERRRYGGSGWYE
-2097 SKNSRNGTSES
+2097 T
-2108 HDSHAAVSTVTAGD
+2108 HAVAPTVTAG
-2122 NLLLVAGRDVA
+2122 NSLMLSAGRDVN
-2133 SQAAGM
+2133 SQAAGIT
-2139 AAENNVAIRAG
+2139 AENSMAIRAG
-2150 RDVNL
+2150 RDVNMA
-2155 VAESASA
+2155 AESTGA
-2162 GDSYTSKKKKEINET
+2162 GDHDSTFSMKT
-2177 VRQQGT
+2177 VHDSVRQQGT
-2183 EIASGGDTTVTAGRD
+2183 DMTSGGDITVTAGRD
-2198 ITAVASSVTATGN
+2198 ITSVATAVTAKGD
-2211 ISVNAGRDVALTTAT
+2211 IRVNAGHDIVLGTAT
-2226 ESDYHYLETKKKS
+2226 ESDYHYSESGETRNRL
-2239 GGFLSKK
+2239 LSHQ
-2246 TTHTISEDS
+2246 TTRTITEDS
-2255 ASREAGSL
+2255 VTREKGSL

-2270 VNAGDNLTVEGSD
+2270 VNAGNNLTVQGSD
-2283 VVADQDVSLAAG
+2283 VVADRDVSLAAG

-2424 AVTSAQE
+2424 AATMAREAKE
-2431 TKKSS
+2431 TS
-2436 DSRLKTLQATKT
+2436 DSRLAALKGTQAV
-2448 ALSGV
+2448 LSGV
-2453 QAGQAA
+2453 QAGVNHGLQQQ
-2459 AMASATG
+2459 SA
-2466 DPNAMGVSLSLTT
+2466 DPNNGIGVSISLNH
-2479 QKSKSQQHSESDTV
+2479 QQSKSETKYQHDIV
-2493 SGSTLNAGNNLSVV
+2493 SGSTLSAGNNVSVT
-2507 ATGKNRGDNRGD
+2507 ATGKNKDHNNSGD
-2519 IVIAGSQ
+2519 ILITGSQ
-2526 LKAGGN
+2526 IKSGN
-2532 TSLDAANDV
+2532 DTSLNAQNDILLAA
-2541 LLSGAANTQ
+2541 AADTRQ
-2550 KTTGR
+2550 TTGK
-2555 NSSSGGGVGV
+2555 NSSKGGGVGV
-2565 SIGAGKGAG
+2565 SFGGGTNGGGLSIFAG
-2574 ISAFA
+2574 I
-2579 SVNAAKGSEKGNGT
+2579 NGSEGREKGNGT
-2593 EWTETTI
+2593 TWTETTL
-2600 DSGKTV
+2600 DAGKNVSLT
-2606 TINSGRD
+2606 SGRD
-2613 TVLNGAQVNGNRII
+2613 TTLSGAQVSGEKVT
-2627 ADVGHDLLISSQQD
+2627 ADVGNNLTISSLQD
-2641 TSKYDSKQTS
+2641 SDRYDSRQNS

-2661 SMTGSGYI
+2661 SMSGSGY
-2669 AASRDKMKS
+2669 ASISQDKIKS
-2678 RFDSVAEQTG
+2678 NYDSVREQSG
-2688 MFAGDGG
+2688 IYAGKDG
-2695 FDITVGRHTQLD
+2695 FDVTVGNHTQLN
-2707 GAVIASTATPDKN
+2707 GAVIASTATDDKN
-2720 HLDTGTLGFSDLHNE
+2720 SLNTNTLGWSDIHNQ
-2735 ADYKVSHSGI
+2735 ADYKASHTGI

-2750 GSFGDKF
+2750 SGMSASQMVASNAIAGAANALTGMSGS
-2757 QGNMPGGMISAGGHS
+2757 S

-2778 TQAAVA
+2778 TSSAIS
-2784 EGTITIRDRDN
+2784 GGNLIIRDN
-2795 QKQNLANLSRDP
+2795 ESQKQDIAGLSRDP
-2807 VHANDSISPI
+2807 ENANGSIAPI
-2817 FDKEKEQRR
+2817 FDREKEQKR
-2826 LQTVGLISDIGSQV
+2826 LQEAQVISQV
-2840 ADIARTQGELN
+2840 SGQMSNIVMTYGETE
-2851 ALKAAQDKYGPVPAD
+2851 AMKAARKEHPGMSD
-2866 ATEEQRQAYQA
+2866 AQ
-2877 KLRDTPEYKKE
+2877 LRETPEYREVMKG
-2888 QEKYG
+2888 YG
-2893 TGSEIQRG
+2893 TGSTPQMVV
-2901 IQAATAALQG
+2901 QAITGVLGGLNAGNPGQV
-2911 LAGGN
+2911 LAGGLNPAVAQLIKQATGDNREAN
-2916 LAGAL
+2916 LMAHAVWGAL
-2921 AGASAPELAHLL
+2921 AAQ
-2933 KSTEKDPAVNAIAH
+2933 
-2947 AILGGAVAAMQGNN
+2947 LGGNNAAS
-2961 VAAGAAGAATGE
+2961 GAAGAFSGE
-2973 LAARAIAGML
+2973 LAARYIIDNYYG
-2983 YPGVKQSDLSEEQ
+2983 GRTDNLSEQERQ
-2996 KQTISTLATV
+2996 QISMLATIA
-3006 SAGLAGGLTG
+3006 SGIAGGLAG
-3016 NSTASAAVGAQSGKN
+3016 NSTASAGTGAQAGRN
-3031 AVENNF
+3031 AVENNYLSYDEAHAF
-3037 LTADQIDSF
+3037 DREMTACRKAGGDCGDIQNKYAVISAEHRQKLHIDVATDPLTALSGEDKWNIEGGLS
-3046 AAKAKGC
+3046 AAGRPGWLYGSLENQDVKNYVTESNSYDLNYLNNNTSKGDKALAFFG
-3053 EVRGDCKQI
+3053 EPENYWGTVAGAG
-3062 IKEMEELSLKQQQEM
+3062 SLLTSS
-3077 IAVCATNPAACKEK
+3077 ATLTEK
-3091 FGDIPAK
+3091 FVSAGLSYGANGAVQIGTGNIGDKFDYLSFMMSGLTGVGTAGK
-3098 GMLVREAIDRVL
+3098 GYYANQLL
-3110 GTDVPSAMKNDM
+3110 GAGSAYM
-3122 SSLLAQQIEA
+3122 SSQIEGQDSTA
-3132 EGVVTSTEFASQLQN
+3132 SVVGSMAGTGLGYNIGASITNKLEAQYIKNQLGMDASKYSLQYSEKSIGYGMYQGGQMSSIPGTFGGFVGSFVSEGASSATQ
-3147 RYGIDKQQAEILAV
+3147 KE
-3161 AALGAVTGGMG
+3161 
-3172 KSGTSTVTKN
+3172 
-3182 IVVVNSGK
+3182 
-3190 KGAWNQA
+3190 
-3197 MNKPEPNT
+3197 
-3205 IYKVDG
+3205 VDG
-3211 NKTFQTDALGRT
+3211 DK
-3223 SSVEGILVASKSD
+3223 K
-3236 RNTYQQCKAGKCGS
+3236 
-3250 SGDEGGHLIASIFN
+3250 
-3264 GPGEKLNLVPM
+3264 
-3275 DGNLN
+3275 
-3280 KGVWKQMEN
+3280 
-3289 TWANALKDGK
+3289 
-3299 QVNVKIEPVYTGENK
+3299 
-3314 RPDSF
+3314 
-3319 SVTYSIDGGRPVIK
+3319 
-3333 DISNAPGGVK
+3333 

>member
-1 MHQSPVRF
+1 MHQPPVRF

-221 NRITADG
+221 NRVTADG
-228 RVSALKGEG
+228 RVRALKGEG

-303 TDVSLSGDNKA
+303 TNVSLSGDNKA

-393 SIAGKTLTVS
+393 SVAGKTLTVS

-430 TVQGNG
+430 AVQGNG
-436 LKVTAADLTS
+436 LKVTATDLTS

-453 STLDISARN
+453 STLDISVRN

-638 NSGLLQGKASLTVNT
+638 NSGLLQGEASLTVNT

-680 GLITGDNGLMLNA
+680 GLITGDNGLTLNTA
-693 VSLSN
+693 SLSN
-698 PGKIIA
+698 PGKITA

-728 AGDTLSQGS
+728 AGDTLSQGR
-737 NGRWLTADDLTLR
+737 NGRWLTAGDLSLR
-750 GKILNTAGTT
+750 GKTLNTAGTT

-766 VQADRWANR
+766 VQADNWANS

-798 MSQGDTTLNTAT
+798 MSQGDTTPKAAT
-810 MDNRGSLLSAGTLSL
+810 TDNRGSLLSAGTLSL
-825 DGNSLDN
+825 NGNSLDN
-832 SGTVQGNHVTIRQNS
+832 SGTVQGDHITIRQNS

-895 TSTGHWQGKQ
+895 TSSGHWQGKR

-935 TAGSKVT
+935 AAGSKVT

-986 TVNQTLNNHASGKL
+986 TVNQTLHNQTNGKL

-1011 SVTND
+1011 SATND

-1038 GETLTLAA
+1038 GETLTLTA

-1155 QGADLLVNYHTFSNS
+1155 QGAELLVNYHTFSNS

-1211 QVVATGDVTLKLIAA
+1211 QVVATGDVTLKLIAV
-1226 LTNHGTLAAGKT
+1226 LTNYGTLAAGKT

-1249 GGVMQGDAMVLG
+1249 GGVMLGDAMVLG
-1261 AGEAFTNNGML
+1261 AGEAFTNNGTL

-1352 DILAGNS
+1352 DILADNS
-1359 LWVQKDASGGANT
+1359 LWVQKDSSGTANS
-1372 EIINTSGNIE
+1372 EIINRSGNIE
-1382 THQGDIVVR
+1382 TTRGDI
-1391 TGHLLNQR
+1391 TMNTAHLLNSWDAI
-1399 EGFSATTTTR
+1399 SASHEVIPGSSHGVISPVPENNRWWGVVRHDGVEYLAVYWGKGATVPDEYRIR
-1409 TNPSSIQG
+1409 TG
-1417 MGNALVDI
+1417 
-1425 PLSLL
+1425 
-1430 PDGSYG
+1430 
-1436 YFTREVENQHGT
+1436 
-1448 PCNGHGA
+1448 
-1455 CNITMDTLYYYAP
+1455 DT
-1468 FADSATQRFLSS
+1468 D
-1480 QNITTVTGA
+1480 TVTVSASGYAARISGGA
-1489 DNPAGRIAS
+1489 DMHIRAGRLD
-1498 GRNLS
+1498 N
-1503 AEAERLENRA
+1503 EA
-1513 SFILANGDIALS
+1513 SFILAGGSMTLSGDTLNNQGWQEGTTGKETVWRLASGSLPKAWFTEPWYKVYRQVSPDVTEASGTSPAGQYRAVISAAGDVSASFATDTGNTTVMPRAGGAGNTITVPSLNSLTPPTVSQGVSGEALLNESGTGITGPVWNDALPDTLKDIPGALS
-1525 GRELSNQSWQTG
+1525 LSG
-1537 TENEYLVYRYDPKT
+1537 
-1551 FYGSYAT
+1551 A
-1558 GSLDKLPLLSPEFEN
+1558 
-1573 NTIRFSLDGR
+1573 
-1583 EKDYM
+1583 
-1588 PGKTY
+1588 
-1593 YSVIQAGGDVKTR
+1593 
-1606 FTSSIN
+1606 
-1612 NGTTTA
+1612 
-1618 HAGSVSPVVSAPVL
+1618 SVSS
-1632 NTLSQQ
+1632 
-1638 TGGDCLTQT
+1638 
-1647 ALQQYEPVVV
+1647 Y
-1657 GSPQWHDE
+1657 
-1665 LAGALKNIAGGS
+1665 
-1677 PLTGQ
+1677 
-1682 TGISDDWPLPSGNN
+1682 PLPSGNN
-1696 GYLVPS
+1696 GYFVPS
-1702 TDPDSPYLITVNP
+1702 TAPDSPYLITVNP
-1715 KLDGLGQVDSHLFA
+1715 KLDGLGKVDSSLFA
-1729 GLYELLGA
+1729 GLYDLLRMQ
-1737 KPGQAPRET
+1737 PGQAPRET
-1746 APSYTDEKQFL
+1746 DPAYTDEKQFL
-1757 GSSYFLDRL
+1757 GSSYILDRL

-1776 LGDAVFDTRYV
+1776 LGDAAFDTRYV
-1787 SNAVLSRTGS
+1787 SNVILNQTGS
-1797 RYINGLGSDT
+1797 RYINGTGSDLA
-1807 EQMRYLMDNA
+1807 QMKYLMDSA
-1817 ARQQKGLGLEFGVAL
+1817 AAQQKALGLTFGVSL
-1832 TAEQIAQ
+1832 TAGQVAQ
-1839 LDGSILWW
+1839 LTRSILWW

-1892 GGSINAQNGL
+1892 GGSINAQNDL
-1902 SLDSTGYIDNLNA
+1902 LLDSTGSIDNLNA

-1921 GSLDLSAIGDISNIS
+1921 GSLDLSAIGDIGNIS
-1936 SVISGKTVQ
+1936 SVISGKTVS
-1945 LESVSGNISNIT
+1945 LESATGNISNLT
-1957 RRQQWNAGSDSRYG
+1957 RTEQWAMNNGYN
-1971 GVHLSGT
+1971 HFSGT
-1978 DTGPVATIKGTDS
+1978 DTGPLAAVRATDS
-1991 LSLDAG
+1991 LFMGAAG
-1997 KNIDIT
+1997 DISIT
-2003 GATVSSG
+2003 GAAV
-2010 GTLGMSAGN
+2010 
-2019 DINIAANLISGSKS
+2019 
-2033 QSGFWHTDDNSASS
+2033 
-2047 TTSQGSNI
+2047 
-2055 SAGDNLT
+2055 SAGD
-2062 MAAGHNLDVTASS
+2062 S
-2075 VSAGHSAL
+2075 VL
-2083 LSAGNDLSLNAVRE
+2083 LSAGNDLNMNAIQAGERRRYGGSGWYE
-2097 SKNSRNGTSES
+2097 T
-2108 HDSHAAVSTVTAGD
+2108 HAVAPTVTAG
-2122 NLLLVAGRDVA
+2122 NSLMLSAGRDVN
-2133 SQAAGM
+2133 SQAAGIT
-2139 AAENNVAIRAG
+2139 AENSMDIRAG
-2150 RDVNL
+2150 RDVNMA
-2155 VAESASA
+2155 AESTGA
-2162 GDSYTSKKKKEINET
+2162 GDHDSTFSMKT
-2177 VRQQGT
+2177 VHDSVRQQGT
-2183 EIASGGDTTVTAGRD
+2183 DMTSGGDITVTAGRD
-2198 ITAVASSVTATGN
+2198 ITSVATAVTAKGD
-2211 ISVNAGRDVALTTAT
+2211 IRVNAGHDIVLGTAT
-2226 ESDYHYLETKKKS
+2226 ESDYHYSESGETRNRL
-2239 GGFLSKK
+2239 LSHQ
-2246 TTHTISEDS
+2246 TTRTITEDS
-2255 ASREAGSL
+2255 VTREKGSL

-2283 VVADQDVSLAAG
+2283 VVAERDVSLAAG

-2316 KSGLMGTGGIGFTI
+2316 KSGLTGTGGIGFTI
-2330 GSSKTTHDRR
+2330 GSSKTSHARR

-2431 TKKSS
+2431 TKESS
-2436 DSRLKTLQATKT
+2436 DSRLKALQATKT

-2459 AMASATG
+2459 TMASATG
-2466 DPNAMGVSLSLTT
+2466 DPNATGVSLSLTT

-2532 TSLDAANDV
+2532 TSLDAANDI

-2579 SVNAAKGSEKGNGT
+2579 SVNAAKGREKGNGT
-2593 EWTETTI
+2593 EWTETTT

-2695 FDITVGRHTQLD
+2695 FDITVGKHTQLD

-2784 EGTITIRDRDN
+2784 DGTITIRDRDN

-2807 VHANDSISPI
+2807 AHANDSISPI

-2851 ALKAAQDKYGPVPAD
+2851 ALKAAKEATSETLPAN
-2866 ATEEQRQAYQA
+2866 ATEKQRQEYLA
-2877 KLRDTPEYKKE
+2877 KLRDTQAYRNEMA
-2888 QEKYG
+2888 KYG

-2961 VAAGAAGAATGE
+2961 AAAGAAGAATGE

-3031 AVENNF
+3031 AVENNSLSAGWNNILPSGTQDYGQAVASWNQYAQDNN
-3037 LTADQIDSF
+3037 LTPEQVQEGMNRIAIGEGPSWGTTYKVHPVVQAGGDVSFIRGYTLSGTIDDNHIS
-3046 AAKAKGC
+3046 
-3053 EVRGDCKQI
+3053 VNQ
-3062 IKEMEELSLKQQQEM
+3062 
-3077 IAVCATNPAACKEK
+3077 
-3091 FGDIPAK
+3091 GDIYSIGAHGGASIGLSFGPYFP
-3098 GMLVREAIDRVL
+3098 GLIN
-3110 GTDVPSAMKNDM
+3110 SNDNDY
-3122 SSLLAQQIEA
+3122 SINGGF
-3132 EGVVTSTEFASQLQN
+3132 GV
-3147 RYGIDKQQAEILAV
+3147 
-3161 AALGAVTGGMG
+3161 GAVGLSTGKDGVSFTFG
-3172 KSGTSTVTKN
+3172 FGPSWGWSATEIKGVDVNGTST
-3182 IVVVNSGK
+3182 S
-3190 KGAWNQA
+3190 
-3197 MNKPEPNT
+3197 E
-3205 IYKVDG
+3205 
-3211 NKTFQTDALGRT
+3211 
-3223 SSVEGILVASKSD
+3223 
-3236 RNTYQQCKAGKCGS
+3236 
-3250 SGDEGGHLIASIFN
+3250 
-3264 GPGEKLNLVPM
+3264 
-3275 DGNLN
+3275 
-3280 KGVWKQMEN
+3280 
-3289 TWANALKDGK
+3289 
-3299 QVNVKIEPVYTGENK
+3299 VYRYDFK
-3314 RPDSF
+3314 
-3319 SVTYSIDGGRPVIK
+3319 
-3333 DISNAPGGVK
+3333 

>member
-1 MHQSPVRF
+1 MNQPPVHF

-16 LISTIIAGQP
+16 LVSAIIAGQP

-113 EVTGGN
+113 EVTGGK

-156 ATLTTGRPVMNADGS
+156 ATLTTGKPVMNADGS

-268 NLGNLYAREGDIIL
+268 NLGNLYARDGDIIL
-282 NSAGKLVLKNSLAGG
+282 SSSGKLVLKNSLAGG

-393 SIAGKTLTVS
+393 SVAGKTLTVS

-430 TVQGNG
+430 AVQGNG
-436 LKVTAADLTS
+436 LKVTATDLTS
-446 TGSIKSG
+446 TGSIKSC

-462 ATLSGDAGAKDSARV
+462 ATLSGDAGAKDRALV

-606 SSAPSLSLSAPE
+606 SSASSLSLSAPE

-624 LVGSALNTQSQTLT
+624 FVASAMDTQSQTLT
-638 NSGLLQGKASLTVNT
+638 NSGLLQGEASLTVNT

-680 GLITGDNGLMLNA
+680 GLITGDNGLTLNTA
-693 VSLSN
+693 SLSN

-715 GDGLLQGAGALAL
+715 GDGLLQGTGALAL

-737 NGRWLTADDLTLR
+737 NGRWLTAGDLTLR
-750 GKILNTAGTT
+750 GKTLHTAGTT

-766 VQADRWANR
+766 VQADNWVNS

-798 MSQGDTTLNTAT
+798 MSQGDTTLNAAT
-810 MDNRGSLLSAGTLSL
+810 TDNRGSLLSAGTLSL

-862 AARMDMASPQPA
+862 AARMVSPQPA

-895 TSTGHWQGKQ
+895 TSSGHWQGKRVQ
-905 VLITADSLANSGAIQ
+905 ITADSLANSGAIQ

-935 TAGSKVT
+935 AAGSKVT

-973 SAGDITGVDALTL
+973 SAGDITGVDTLTL
-986 TVNQTLNNHASGKL
+986 TVNQTLNNQANGKL

-1011 SVTND
+1011 SV
-1016 GQLQGNA
+1016 
-1023 TTITAGQLTNGGHLQ
+1023 TNGGHLQ

-1142 DVKGTTLNNTGTL
+1142 DVKGTTLNNTGTF

-1211 QVVATGDVTLKLIAA
+1211 QVVATGDVTLKLVAA

-1238 LSVTSQNAITN
+1238 LSVTSQNAVTN
-1249 GGVMQGDAMVLG
+1249 GGVMQGDAMMLS
-1261 AGEAFTNNGML
+1261 AGEAFTNNGTL

-1352 DILAGNS
+1352 DILAGNR
-1359 LWVQKDASGGANT
+1359 LWVQKDSSGTANS
-1372 EIINTSGNIE
+1372 EIINRSGNIE
-1382 THQGDIVVR
+1382 TTRGDI
-1391 TGHLLNQR
+1391 TMNTAHLLNSWDAI
-1399 EGFSATTTTR
+1399 SASHEVIPGSSHGVISPVPENNRWWGVVRHDGVEYLAVYWGKGATVPDEYRIR
-1409 TNPSSIQG
+1409 TG
-1417 MGNALVDI
+1417 
-1425 PLSLL
+1425 
-1430 PDGSYG
+1430 
-1436 YFTREVENQHGT
+1436 
-1448 PCNGHGA
+1448 
-1455 CNITMDTLYYYAP
+1455 DTE
-1468 FADSATQRFLSS
+1468 
-1480 QNITTVTGA
+1480 TVTVSASGHAARISGGA
-1489 DNPAGRIAS
+1489 DMHIRAGRLD
-1498 GRNLS
+1498 N
-1503 AEAERLENRA
+1503 EA
-1513 SFILANGDIALS
+1513 SFILAGGSMTLSGDTLNNQGWQEGTTGKETVWRLASGSLPKAWFTEPWYKVYRQVSPDATEASGTSPAGQYRAVISAAGDVSASFATDTGNTTVMPRAGGAGNTITVPSLNSLTPPTVSQGVSGEALLNESGTGITGPVWNDALPDTLKDIPGALS
-1525 GRELSNQSWQTG
+1525 LSG
-1537 TENEYLVYRYDPKT
+1537 
-1551 FYGSYAT
+1551 A
-1558 GSLDKLPLLSPEFEN
+1558 
-1573 NTIRFSLDGR
+1573 
-1583 EKDYM
+1583 
-1588 PGKTY
+1588 
-1593 YSVIQAGGDVKTR
+1593 
-1606 FTSSIN
+1606 
-1612 NGTTTA
+1612 
-1618 HAGSVSPVVSAPVL
+1618 SVSS
-1632 NTLSQQ
+1632 
-1638 TGGDCLTQT
+1638 
-1647 ALQQYEPVVV
+1647 Y
-1657 GSPQWHDE
+1657 
-1665 LAGALKNIAGGS
+1665 
-1677 PLTGQ
+1677 
-1682 TGISDDWPLPSGNN
+1682 PLPSGNN
-1696 GYLVPS
+1696 GYFVPS

-1715 KLDGLGQVDSHLFA
+1715 KLDGLGKVDSSLFA
-1729 GLYELLGA
+1729 GLYDLLRMQ
-1737 KPGQAPRET
+1737 PGQAPRET
-1746 APSYTDEKQFL
+1746 DPAYTDEKQFL
-1757 GSSYFLDRL
+1757 GSSYILDRL

-1776 LGDAVFDTRYV
+1776 LGDAAFDTRYV
-1787 SNAVLSRTGS
+1787 SNVILNQTGS
-1797 RYINGLGSDT
+1797 RYINGTGSDLA
-1807 EQMRYLMDNA
+1807 QMKYLMDSA
-1817 ARQQKGLGLEFGVAL
+1817 AAQQKALGLTFGVSL
-1832 TAEQIAQ
+1832 TAGQVAQ
-1839 LDGSILWW
+1839 LTRSLLWW

-1892 GGSINAQNGL
+1892 GSSINAQNDL
-1902 SLDSTGYIDNLNA
+1902 LLDRTGSIDNLNA
-1915 GLISAG
+1915 GLINAG
-1921 GSLDLSAIGDISNIS
+1921 GALNLKAIGDIGNIS
-1936 SVISGKTVQ
+1936 SVISGKTVS
-1945 LESVSGNISNIT
+1945 LESATGNISNLT
-1957 RRQQWNAGSDSRYG
+1957 RTEQWAMNNGYN
-1971 GVHLSGT
+1971 HFSGT
-1978 DTGPVATIKGTDS
+1978 DTGPLAAVRATDS
-1991 LSLDAG
+1991 LFMGAAG
-1997 KNIDIT
+1997 DISIT
-2003 GATVSSG
+2003 GAAV
-2010 GTLGMSAGN
+2010 
-2019 DINIAANLISGSKS
+2019 
-2033 QSGFWHTDDNSASS
+2033 
-2047 TTSQGSNI
+2047 
-2055 SAGDNLT
+2055 SAGD
-2062 MAAGHNLDVTASS
+2062 S
-2075 VSAGHSAL
+2075 VL
-2083 LSAGNDLSLNAVRE
+2083 LAAGNDLNMNAIQAGERRRYGGSGWYE
-2097 SKNSRNGTSES
+2097 T
-2108 HDSHAAVSTVTAGD
+2108 HAVAPTVTAG
-2122 NLLLVAGRDVA
+2122 NSLMLSAGRDVN
-2133 SQAAGM
+2133 SQAAGIT
-2139 AAENNVAIRAG
+2139 AENSMAIRAG
-2150 RDVNL
+2150 RDVNMA
-2155 VAESASA
+2155 AESTGA
-2162 GDSYTSKKKKEINET
+2162 GDHDSTFSMKT
-2177 VRQQGT
+2177 VHDSVRQQGT
-2183 EIASGGDTTVTAGRD
+2183 DMTSGGDITVTAGRD
-2198 ITAVASSVTATGN
+2198 ITSVATAVTAKGD
-2211 ISVNAGRDVALTTAT
+2211 IRVNAGHDIVLGTAT
-2226 ESDYHYLETKKKS
+2226 ESDYHYSESGETRNRL
-2239 GGFLSKK
+2239 LSHQ
-2246 TTHTISEDS
+2246 TTRTITEDS
-2255 ASREAGSL
+2255 VTREKGSL

-2270 VNAGDNLTVEGSD
+2270 VNAGNNLTVQGSD
-2283 VVADQDVSLAAG
+2283 VVADRDVSLAAG

-2316 KSGLMGTGGIGFTI
+2316 KSGLTGTGGIGFTT

-2431 TKKSS
+2431 TKESS
-2436 DSRLKTLQATKT
+2436 DSRLKALQATKT

-2459 AMASATG
+2459 TMATATG
-2466 DPNAMGVSLSLTT
+2466 DPNATGVSLSLTT

-2565 SIGAGKGAG
+2565 SIGAGGNGAG
-2574 ISAFA
+2574 ISVFA

-2784 EGTITIRDRDN
+2784 EGIITIRDRDN

-2851 ALKAAQDKYGPVPAD
+2851 ALKAAKEATGETLPAN
-2866 ATEEQRQAYQA
+2866 ATEKQRQEYLA

-2961 VAAGAAGAATGE
+2961 IAAGAAGAATGE

-3062 IKEMEELSLKQQQEM
+3062 VKEMEELSLKQQQEM

>member
-1 MHQSPVRF
+1 MHQPPVRF

-113 EVTGGN
+113 EVTGGK

-156 ATLTTGRPVMNADGS
+156 ATLTTGKPVMNADGS

-221 NRITADG
+221 NRVTADG
-228 RVSALKGEG
+228 RVRALKGEG

-268 NLGNLYAREGDIIL
+268 NLGNLYARDGDITL
-282 NSAGKLVLKNSLAGG
+282 DASGRLTVNNSLATGA
-297 NTTVTG
+297 VTAKG
-303 TDVSLSGDNKA
+303 QGVTLTGDHKA
-314 GGNLSVTG
+314 GGNLSVSSRRDIVLSNG
-322 TTGLTLNQ
+322 TLNSDKDLSLTAGGRITQ
-330 SRLVTDKNLVLSSS
+330 QNEKLTAGRDVTLAAKNITQDTASQINAARDIVTVASDTLTTQ
-344 GQIVQNGGELTAGQ
+344 GQITAGQ
-358 NAMLSAQHLNQTSG
+358 NLTASAT
-372 TVNAAEN
+372 
-379 VTLTTTDDTTLKGR
+379 TLTQDGILLAKGHAGLDAGTLNNSGSVQGASLTLDSTTL
-393 SIAGKTLTVS
+393 SN
-403 SGSLN
+403 SGSLLSGSRLTVN
-408 NGGTLVAGRDATVK
+408 THEFNQSGR
-422 TGTFSNTG
+422 TGAKG
-430 TVQGNG
+430 
-436 LKVTAADLTS
+436 KVDIMASGKLTS
-446 TGSIKSG
+446 TG
-453 STLDISARN
+453 L
-462 ATLSGDAGAKDSARV
+462 
-477 TVSGTLENR
+477 
-486 GRLVSDDVLTLSA
+486 LVSDDALVLKAQDVTQNGVLSGGKGLTVSAQTLS
-499 TQINNSGT
+499 SG
-507 LSGAKELVA
+507 K
-516 SADTLTTTEK
+516 K
-526 SVTNSDG
+526 SVTHSDAA
-533 NLMLNSASSTLAG
+533 MTLNVTTVALDG
-546 ETSAGG
+546 ETSAGD
-552 TVSVKGNS
+552 TLRVQADKLS
-560 LKTTT
+560 
-565 TAQTQGNSVSVDVQ
+565 TAAG
-579 NAQLD
+579 AQLQSGKNLSINARD
-584 GTQAARD
+584 ARLAGTQAAQQ
-591 ILTLNASEKLTHSGK
+591 TMVVNASEKLTHSGK

-624 LVGSALNTQSQTLT
+624 LVASALNTQSQTLT
-638 NSGLLQGKASLTVNT
+638 NSGLLQGEASLTVNT

-680 GLITGDNGLMLNA
+680 GLITGDNGLTLNTA
-693 VSLSN
+693 SLSN
-698 PGKIIA
+698 PGKITA

-728 AGDTLSQGS
+728 AGDTLSQGR
-737 NGRWLTADDLTLR
+737 NGRWLTAGDLSLR
-750 GKILNTAGTT
+750 GKTLNTAGTT

-766 VQADRWANR
+766 VQADNWANS

-798 MSQGDTTLNTAT
+798 MSQGDTTLKAAT
-810 MDNRGSLLSAGTLSL
+810 TDNRGSLLSAGTLSL
-825 DGNSLDN
+825 NGNSLDN

-895 TSTGHWQGKQ
+895 TSSGHWQGKR

-1226 LTNHGTLAAGKT
+1226 LTNYGTLAAGKT

-1249 GGVMQGDAMVLG
+1249 GGVMLGDAMVLG
-1261 AGEAFTNNGML
+1261 AGEAFTNNGTL

-1359 LWVQKDASGGANT
+1359 LWVQKDSSGTANS
-1372 EIINTSGNIE
+1372 EIINRSGNIE
-1382 THQGDIVVR
+1382 TTRGDI
-1391 TGHLLNQR
+1391 TMNTAHLLNSWDAISASHEVIPGSSR
-1399 EGFSATTTTR
+1399 GVISPVPENNRWWGVVRHDGVEYLAVYWGEGATVPDEYRIRTGDTETVTVSAT
-1409 TNPSSIQG
+1409 
-1417 MGNALVDI
+1417 
-1425 PLSLL
+1425 
-1430 PDGSYG
+1430 
-1436 YFTREVENQHGT
+1436 
-1448 PCNGHGA
+1448 GHAARISG
-1455 CNITMDTLYYYAP
+1455 
-1468 FADSATQRFLSS
+1468 
-1480 QNITTVTGA
+1480 GA
-1489 DNPAGRIAS
+1489 DMHIRAGRLD
-1498 GRNLS
+1498 N
-1503 AEAERLENRA
+1503 EA
-1513 SFILANGDIALS
+1513 SFILAGGSMTLS
-1525 GRELSNQSWQTG
+1525 GDTLNNQGWQEG
-1537 TENEYLVYRYDPKT
+1537 TTRKETVWRLASDSLPKAWFTEPWYRVYRQVSPD
-1551 FYGSYAT
+1551 AT
-1558 GSLDKLPLLSPEFEN
+1558 EASGTSPVGQY
-1573 NTIRFSLDGR
+1573 RA
-1583 EKDYM
+1583 
-1588 PGKTY
+1588 
-1593 YSVIQAGGDVKTR
+1593 VISAAGDVSASFATD
-1606 FTSSIN
+1606 TGN
-1612 NGTTTA
+1612 TT
-1618 HAGSVSPVVSAPVL
+1618 VMPR
-1632 NTLSQQ
+1632 
-1638 TGGDCLTQT
+1638 
-1647 ALQQYEPVVV
+1647 
-1657 GSPQWHDE
+1657 
-1665 LAGALKNIAGGS
+1665 AGGS
-1677 PLTGQ
+1677 GNTITVPSLNSLTPPTVSQGVSGEALLNESG
-1682 TGISDDWPLPSGNN
+1682 TGITGPVWNDALPDTLKDIPGALSLSGASVSSYPLPSGNN
-1696 GYLVPS
+1696 GYFVPS

-1729 GLYELLGA
+1729 GLYDLLRMQ
-1737 KPGQAPRET
+1737 PGQAPRET
-1746 APSYTDEKQFL
+1746 DPAYTDEKQFL
-1757 GSSYFLDRL
+1757 GSSYILDRL

-1776 LGDAVFDTRYV
+1776 LGDAAFDTRYV
-1787 SNAVLSRTGS
+1787 SNVILNQTGS
-1797 RYINGLGSDT
+1797 RYINGTGSDLA
-1807 EQMRYLMDNA
+1807 QMKYLMDSA
-1817 ARQQKGLGLEFGVAL
+1817 AAQQKALGLTFGVSL
-1832 TAEQIAQ
+1832 TAGQVAQ
-1839 LDGSILWW
+1839 LTRSILWW

-1892 GGSINAQNGL
+1892 GGSINAQNDL
-1902 SLDSTGYIDNLNA
+1902 LLDSTGSIDNLNA
-1915 GLISAG
+1915 GLINAG
-1921 GSLDLSAIGDISNIS
+1921 GALNLKAIGDIGNIS
-1936 SVISGKTVQ
+1936 SVISGKTVS
-1945 LESVSGNISNIT
+1945 LESATGNISNLT
-1957 RRQQWNAGSDSRYG
+1957 RTEQWAMNNGYN
-1971 GVHLSGT
+1971 HFSGT
-1978 DTGPVATIKGTDS
+1978 DTGPLAAVRATDS
-1991 LSLDAG
+1991 LFMGAAG
-1997 KNIDIT
+1997 DISIT
-2003 GATVSSG
+2003 GAAV
-2010 GTLGMSAGN
+2010 
-2019 DINIAANLISGSKS
+2019 
-2033 QSGFWHTDDNSASS
+2033 
-2047 TTSQGSNI
+2047 
-2055 SAGDNLT
+2055 SAGD
-2062 MAAGHNLDVTASS
+2062 S
-2075 VSAGHSAL
+2075 VL
-2083 LSAGNDLSLNAVRE
+2083 LSAGNDLNMNAIQAGERRRYGGSGWYE
-2097 SKNSRNGTSES
+2097 T
-2108 HDSHAAVSTVTAGD
+2108 HAVAPTVTAG
-2122 NLLLVAGRDVA
+2122 NSLMLSAGRDVN
-2133 SQAAGM
+2133 SQAASLT
-2139 AAENNVAIRAG
+2139 AENSMDIRAG
-2150 RDVNL
+2150 RDVNMA
-2155 VAESASA
+2155 AESTGA
-2162 GDSYTSKKKKEINET
+2162 GDHDSTFSMKT
-2177 VRQQGT
+2177 VHDSVRQQGT
-2183 EIASGGDTTVTAGRD
+2183 DMTSGGDITVTAGRD
-2198 ITAVASSVTATGN
+2198 ITSVATAVTAKGD
-2211 ISVNAGRDVALTTAT
+2211 IRVNAGHDIVLGTAT
-2226 ESDYHYLETKKKS
+2226 ESDYHYSESGETRNRL
-2239 GGFLSKK
+2239 LSHQ
-2246 TTHTISEDS
+2246 TTRTITEDS
-2255 ASREAGSL
+2255 VTREKGSL

-2283 VVADQDVSLAAG
+2283 VVADRDVSLAAG

-2316 KSGLMGTGGIGFTI
+2316 KSGLTGTGGIGFTT
-2330 GSSKTTHDRR
+2330 GSSKTSHDRR

-2370 SGSDVIAN
+2370 CGSDVIAN
-2378 RDISITGDSVVVD
+2378 RNISITGDSVVVD

-2424 AVTSAQE
+2424 AATMAREAKE
-2431 TKKSS
+2431 TS
-2436 DSRLKTLQATKT
+2436 DSRLAALKGTQAV
-2448 ALSGV
+2448 LSGV
-2453 QAGQAA
+2453 QAGVNHGLQQQ
-2459 AMASATG
+2459 SA
-2466 DPNAMGVSLSLTT
+2466 DPNNGIGVSISLNH
-2479 QKSKSQQHSESDTV
+2479 QQSKSETKYQHDIV
-2493 SGSTLNAGNNLSVV
+2493 SGSTLSAGNNVSVT
-2507 ATGKNRGDNRGD
+2507 ATGKNKDHNNSGD
-2519 IVIAGSQ
+2519 ILITGSQ
-2526 LKAGGN
+2526 IKSGN
-2532 TSLDAANDV
+2532 DTSLNAQNDILLAA
-2541 LLSGAANTQ
+2541 AAGTRQ
-2550 KTTGR
+2550 TTGK
-2555 NSSSGGGVGV
+2555 NSSRGGGVGV
-2565 SIGAGKGAG
+2565 SFGGGTNGGGLSIFAG
-2574 ISAFA
+2574 I
-2579 SVNAAKGSEKGNGT
+2579 NGSEGRDKGNGT
-2593 EWTETTI
+2593 TWTETTL
-2600 DSGKTV
+2600 DAGKNV
-2606 TINSGRD
+2606 SLISGRD
-2613 TVLNGAQVNGNRII
+2613 TTLSGAQVSGEKVT
-2627 ADVGHDLLISSQQD
+2627 ADVGNNLTISSLQD
-2641 TSKYDSKQTS
+2641 SDRYDSRQNS

-2661 SMTGSGYI
+2661 SMSGSGY
-2669 AASRDKMKS
+2669 ASISQDKIKS
-2678 RFDSVAEQTG
+2678 NYDSVREQSG
-2688 MFAGDGG
+2688 IYAGKDG
-2695 FDITVGRHTQLD
+2695 FDVTVGNHTQLN
-2707 GAVIASTATPDKN
+2707 GAVIASTATDDKN
-2720 HLDTGTLGFSDLHNE
+2720 SLSTGTLGWLDIHNQ
-2735 ADYKVSHSGI
+2735 ADYQASHTGI

-2750 GSFGDKF
+2750 SGMSASQMVASNAIAGAANALTGMSGS
-2757 QGNMPGGMISAGGHS
+2757 S

-2778 TQAAVA
+2778 TSSAIS
-2784 EGTITIRDRDN
+2784 GGNLIIRN
-2795 QKQNLANLSRDP
+2795 KESQKQDIAGLSRDP
-2807 VHANDSISPI
+2807 ENANGSIAPI
-2817 FDKEKEQRR
+2817 FDREKEQKR
-2826 LQTVGLISDIGSQV
+2826 LQEAQVISQISGQMSNIV
-2840 ADIARTQGELN
+2840 MTYGETE
-2851 ALKAAQDKYGPVPAD
+2851 AMKAARKEHPGMSD
-2866 ATEEQRQAYQA
+2866 AQ
-2877 KLRDTPEYKKE
+2877 LRETPEYREVMKG
-2888 QEKYG
+2888 YG
-2893 TGSEIQRG
+2893 TGSTPQMVV
-2901 IQAATAALQG
+2901 QAITGVLGGLNAGNPGQV
-2911 LAGGN
+2911 LAGGLNPAVAQLIKQATGDNREAN
-2916 LAGAL
+2916 LMAHAVWGAL
-2921 AGASAPELAHLL
+2921 AAQ
-2933 KSTEKDPAVNAIAH
+2933 
-2947 AILGGAVAAMQGNN
+2947 LGGNNAAS
-2961 VAAGAAGAATGE
+2961 GAAGAFSGE
-2973 LAARAIAGML
+2973 LAARYIIDNYYGGRTDNLSEQERQQISMQATIASGIAGGLVGNSTSAAGTGAQAGRNSAENNMLNVIATETAANTAAAIAG
-2983 YPGVKQSDLSEEQ
+2983 
-2996 KQTISTLATV
+2996 A
-3006 SAGLAGGLTG
+3006 TG
-3016 NSTASAAVGAQSGKN
+3016 NASKDTGNDNSWDIGGGCEGSREQCAVRDPSRDGTRGAGHVLNSDNTDENKQPNLGKDVASATDKDKAELGGAGAGTPGGWEPQDE
-3031 AVENNF
+3031 ENGR
-3037 LTADQIDSF
+3037 A
-3046 AAKAKGC
+3046 
-3053 EVRGDCKQI
+3053 KQI
-3062 IKEMEELSLKQQQEM
+3062 QSSNFDDKFKKEDLISSANQPINNQGLS
-3077 IAVCATNPAACKEK
+3077 AAARAWEK
-3091 FGDIPAK
+3091 HA
-3098 GMLVREAIDRVL
+3098 
-3110 GTDVPSAMKNDM
+3110 
-3122 SSLLAQQIEA
+3122 
-3132 EGVVTSTEFASQLQN
+3132 
-3147 RYGIDKQQAEILAV
+3147 
-3161 AALGAVTGGMG
+3161 
-3172 KSGTSTVTKN
+3172 
-3182 IVVVNSGK
+3182 
-3190 KGAWNQA
+3190 
-3197 MNKPEPNT
+3197 
-3205 IYKVDG
+3205 
-3211 NKTFQTDALGRT
+3211 GR
-3223 SSVEGILVASKSD
+3223 
-3236 RNTYQQCKAGKCGS
+3236 
-3250 SGDEGGHLIASIFN
+3250 
-3264 GPGEKLNLVPM
+3264 
-3275 DGNLN
+3275 
-3280 KGVWKQMEN
+3280 
-3289 TWANALKDGK
+3289 
-3299 QVNVKIEPVYTGENK
+3299 
-3314 RPDSF
+3314 
-3319 SVTYSIDGGRPVIK
+3319 
-3333 DISNAPGGVK
+3333 PGGVFDPLKGNTVQKNEVAGNFVNEVLNNNETVRTDLSRGGVEYRLPDGRGVRYNSDGSFSGFLDPKR

>member
-1 MHQSPVRF
+1 MHQPPVHF

-16 LISTIIAGQP
+16 LVSAIIAGQP

-113 EVTGGN
+113 EVTGGK

-156 ATLTTGRPVMNADGS
+156 ATLTTGKPVMNADGS

-221 NRITADG
+221 NRVTADG

-282 NSAGKLVLKNSLAGG
+282 SSSGKLVLKNSLAGG

-436 LKVTAADLTS
+436 LKVTATDLTS

-462 ATLSGDAGAKDSARV
+462 ATLSGDAGAKDSALV

-526 SVTNSDG
+526 SVTHSDG

-546 ETSAGG
+546 ETSAGS

-560 LKTTT
+560 LKTTA

-624 LVGSALNTQSQTLT
+624 LVASALNTQSQTLT

-680 GLITGDNGLMLNA
+680 GLITGDNGLTLNTA
-693 VSLSN
+693 SLSN

-728 AGDTLSQGS
+728 AGDTLSQGRH
-737 NGRWLTADDLTLR
+737 GRWLTAGDLSLR
-750 GKILNTAGTT
+750 GKTLNTAGTT

-766 VQADRWANR
+766 VQADRWANS

-798 MSQGDTTLNTAT
+798 MSQGDTTLKAAT
-810 MDNRGSLLSAGTLSL
+810 TDNRGSLLSVGTLSL

-847 VTNSGTLTGIAALTL
+847 VTNSGTLTGVATLTL
-862 AARMDMASPQPA
+862 AARMTSPQPA

-895 TSTGHWQGKQ
+895 TSSGYWQGKR

-1074 GTIQGGGGVSLNAT
+1074 GTIQGGGGVFLNST

-1187 QNGTGRLYS
+1187 QNATGRLYS

-1261 AGEAFTNNGML
+1261 AGEAFTNNGTL

-1359 LWVQKDASGGANT
+1359 LWVQKDSSGTANS
-1372 EIINTSGNIE
+1372 EIINRSGNIE
-1382 THQGDIVVR
+1382 TTRGDI
-1391 TGHLLNQR
+1391 TMNTAHLLNSWDAI
-1399 EGFSATTTTR
+1399 SASHEVIPGSSHGVISPVPENNRWWGVVRHDGVEYLAVYWGKGATVPDEYRIR
-1409 TNPSSIQG
+1409 TG
-1417 MGNALVDI
+1417 
-1425 PLSLL
+1425 
-1430 PDGSYG
+1430 
-1436 YFTREVENQHGT
+1436 
-1448 PCNGHGA
+1448 
-1455 CNITMDTLYYYAP
+1455 DT
-1468 FADSATQRFLSS
+1468 D
-1480 QNITTVTGA
+1480 TVTVSASGHAARISGGA
-1489 DNPAGRIAS
+1489 DMHIRAGRLD
-1498 GRNLS
+1498 N
-1503 AEAERLENRA
+1503 EA
-1513 SFILANGDIALS
+1513 SFILAGGGMTLSGDTLNNQGWQEGTTGKETVWRLASGSLPKAWFTEPWYKVYRQVSPDATEASGTSPAGQYRAVISAAGDVSASFATDTGNTTVMPRAGGAGNTITVPSLNSLTPPTVSQGVSGEALLNESGTGITGPVWNDALPDTLKDIPGALS
-1525 GRELSNQSWQTG
+1525 LSG
-1537 TENEYLVYRYDPKT
+1537 
-1551 FYGSYAT
+1551 A
-1558 GSLDKLPLLSPEFEN
+1558 
-1573 NTIRFSLDGR
+1573 
-1583 EKDYM
+1583 
-1588 PGKTY
+1588 
-1593 YSVIQAGGDVKTR
+1593 
-1606 FTSSIN
+1606 
-1612 NGTTTA
+1612 
-1618 HAGSVSPVVSAPVL
+1618 SVSS
-1632 NTLSQQ
+1632 
-1638 TGGDCLTQT
+1638 
-1647 ALQQYEPVVV
+1647 Y
-1657 GSPQWHDE
+1657 
-1665 LAGALKNIAGGS
+1665 
-1677 PLTGQ
+1677 
-1682 TGISDDWPLPSGNN
+1682 PLPSGNN
-1696 GYLVPS
+1696 GYFVPS

-1715 KLDGLGQVDSHLFA
+1715 KLDGLGKVDSSLFA
-1729 GLYELLGA
+1729 GLYDLLRMQ
-1737 KPGQAPRET
+1737 PGQAPRET
-1746 APSYTDEKQFL
+1746 DPAYTDEKQFL
-1757 GSSYFLDRL
+1757 GSSYILDRL

-1776 LGDAVFDTRYV
+1776 LGDAAFDTRYV
-1787 SNAVLSRTGS
+1787 SNVILNQTGS
-1797 RYINGLGSDT
+1797 RYINGTGSDLA
-1807 EQMRYLMDNA
+1807 QMKYLMDSA
-1817 ARQQKGLGLEFGVAL
+1817 AAQQKALGLTFGVSL
-1832 TAEQIAQ
+1832 TAGQVAQ
-1839 LDGSILWW
+1839 LTRSILWW

-1892 GGSINAQNGL
+1892 GGSINAQN
-1902 SLDSTGYIDNLNA
+1902 
-1915 GLISAG
+1915 
-1921 GSLDLSAIGDISNIS
+1921 
-1936 SVISGKTVQ
+1936 
-1945 LESVSGNISNIT
+1945 
-1957 RRQQWNAGSDSRYG
+1957 
-1971 GVHLSGT
+1971 
-1978 DTGPVATIKGTDS
+1978 
-1991 LSLDAG
+1991 
-1997 KNIDIT
+1997 
-2003 GATVSSG
+2003 
-2010 GTLGMSAGN
+2010 
-2019 DINIAANLISGSKS
+2019 
-2033 QSGFWHTDDNSASS
+2033 
-2047 TTSQGSNI
+2047 
-2055 SAGDNLT
+2055 
-2062 MAAGHNLDVTASS
+2062 
-2075 VSAGHSAL
+2075 
-2083 LSAGNDLSLNAVRE
+2083 
-2097 SKNSRNGTSES
+2097 
-2108 HDSHAAVSTVTAGD
+2108 
-2122 NLLLVAGRDVA
+2122 
-2133 SQAAGM
+2133 
-2139 AAENNVAIRAG
+2139 
-2150 RDVNL
+2150 
-2155 VAESASA
+2155 
-2162 GDSYTSKKKKEINET
+2162 
-2177 VRQQGT
+2177 
-2183 EIASGGDTTVTAGRD
+2183 
-2198 ITAVASSVTATGN
+2198 
-2211 ISVNAGRDVALTTAT
+2211 
-2226 ESDYHYLETKKKS
+2226 
-2239 GGFLSKK
+2239 
-2246 TTHTISEDS
+2246 
-2255 ASREAGSL
+2255 
-2263 LSGNRVT
+2263 
-2270 VNAGDNLTVEGSD
+2270 
-2283 VVADQDVSLAAG
+2283 
-2295 NHVDVLAA
+2295 
-2303 TSTDTSWRFKETK
+2303 
-2316 KSGLMGTGGIGFTI
+2316 
-2330 GSSKTTHDRR
+2330 
-2340 EAGTTQSQSASTIG
+2340 
-2354 STAGNVSI
+2354 
-2362 TAGKQAHI
+2362 
-2370 SGSDVIAN
+2370 
-2378 RDISITGDSVVVD
+2378 
-2391 PGHDR
+2391 
-2396 RTVDEKF
+2396 
-2403 EQKKSGL
+2403 
-2410 TVALSGTVGSAINN
+2410 
-2424 AVTSAQE
+2424 
-2431 TKKSS
+2431 
-2436 DSRLKTLQATKT
+2436 
-2448 ALSGV
+2448 
-2453 QAGQAA
+2453 
-2459 AMASATG
+2459 
-2466 DPNAMGVSLSLTT
+2466 
-2479 QKSKSQQHSESDTV
+2479 
-2493 SGSTLNAGNNLSVV
+2493 
-2507 ATGKNRGDNRGD
+2507 
-2519 IVIAGSQ
+2519 
-2526 LKAGGN
+2526 
-2532 TSLDAANDV
+2532 
-2541 LLSGAANTQ
+2541 
-2550 KTTGR
+2550 
-2555 NSSSGGGVGV
+2555 
-2565 SIGAGKGAG
+2565 
-2574 ISAFA
+2574 
-2579 SVNAAKGSEKGNGT
+2579 
-2593 EWTETTI
+2593 
-2600 DSGKTV
+2600 
-2606 TINSGRD
+2606 
-2613 TVLNGAQVNGNRII
+2613 
-2627 ADVGHDLLISSQQD
+2627 
-2641 TSKYDSKQTS
+2641 
-2651 VAAGGSFTFG
+2651 
-2661 SMTGSGYI
+2661 
-2669 AASRDKMKS
+2669 
-2678 RFDSVAEQTG
+2678 
-2688 MFAGDGG
+2688 
-2695 FDITVGRHTQLD
+2695 
-2707 GAVIASTATPDKN
+2707 
-2720 HLDTGTLGFSDLHNE
+2720 
-2735 ADYKVSHSGI
+2735 
-2745 SLSGG
+2745 
-2750 GSFGDKF
+2750 
-2757 QGNMPGGMISAGGHS
+2757 
-2772 GHAEGT
+2772 
-2778 TQAAVA
+2778 
-2784 EGTITIRDRDN
+2784 
-2795 QKQNLANLSRDP
+2795 
-2807 VHANDSISPI
+2807 
-2817 FDKEKEQRR
+2817 
-2826 LQTVGLISDIGSQV
+2826 
-2840 ADIARTQGELN
+2840 
-2851 ALKAAQDKYGPVPAD
+2851 
-2866 ATEEQRQAYQA
+2866 
-2877 KLRDTPEYKKE
+2877 
-2888 QEKYG
+2888 
-2893 TGSEIQRG
+2893 
-2901 IQAATAALQG
+2901 
-2911 LAGGN
+2911 
-2916 LAGAL
+2916 
-2921 AGASAPELAHLL
+2921 
-2933 KSTEKDPAVNAIAH
+2933 
-2947 AILGGAVAAMQGNN
+2947 
-2961 VAAGAAGAATGE
+2961 
-2973 LAARAIAGML
+2973 
-2983 YPGVKQSDLSEEQ
+2983 
-2996 KQTISTLATV
+2996 
-3006 SAGLAGGLTG
+3006 
-3016 NSTASAAVGAQSGKN
+3016 
-3031 AVENNF
+3031 
-3037 LTADQIDSF
+3037 
-3046 AAKAKGC
+3046 
-3053 EVRGDCKQI
+3053 
-3062 IKEMEELSLKQQQEM
+3062 
-3077 IAVCATNPAACKEK
+3077 
-3091 FGDIPAK
+3091 
-3098 GMLVREAIDRVL
+3098 
-3110 GTDVPSAMKNDM
+3110 
-3122 SSLLAQQIEA
+3122 
-3132 EGVVTSTEFASQLQN
+3132 
-3147 RYGIDKQQAEILAV
+3147 
-3161 AALGAVTGGMG
+3161 
-3172 KSGTSTVTKN
+3172 
-3182 IVVVNSGK
+3182 
-3190 KGAWNQA
+3190 
-3197 MNKPEPNT
+3197 
-3205 IYKVDG
+3205 
-3211 NKTFQTDALGRT
+3211 
-3223 SSVEGILVASKSD
+3223 
-3236 RNTYQQCKAGKCGS
+3236 
-3250 SGDEGGHLIASIFN
+3250 
-3264 GPGEKLNLVPM
+3264 
-3275 DGNLN
+3275 
-3280 KGVWKQMEN
+3280 
-3289 TWANALKDGK
+3289 
-3299 QVNVKIEPVYTGENK
+3299 
-3314 RPDSF
+3314 
-3319 SVTYSIDGGRPVIK
+3319 
-3333 DISNAPGGVK
+3333 

>member
-1 MHQSPVRF
+1 MHQPPVRF

-16 LISTIIAGQP
+16 LVSAIIAGQP

-436 LKVTAADLTS
+436 LKVTATDLTS

-526 SVTNSDG
+526 SVTHSDG

-546 ETSAGG
+546 ETSAGS

-560 LKTTT
+560 LKTTA

-680 GLITGDNGLMLNA
+680 GLITGDNGLTLNTA
-693 VSLSN
+693 SLSN

-728 AGDTLSQGS
+728 AGDTLSQGR
-737 NGRWLTADDLTLR
+737 NGRWLTAGDLSLR
-750 GKILNTAGTT
+750 GKTLHTAGTT

-766 VQADRWANR
+766 VQADNWANS

-798 MSQGDTTLNTAT
+798 MSQGDTTLNAAT
-810 MDNRGSLLSAGTLSL
+810 TDNRGSLLSAGTLSL

-832 SGTVQGNHVTIRQNS
+832 RGTVQGDHVTIRQNS
-847 VTNSGTLTGIAALTL
+847 VTNSGTFTGIAALTL
-862 AARMDMASPQPA
+862 AARMVSPQPA

-895 TSTGHWQGKQ
+895 TSSGHWQGKR

-935 TAGSKVT
+935 AAGSKVT

-1011 SVTND
+1011 SV
-1016 GQLQGNA
+1016 
-1023 TTITAGQLTNGGHLQ
+1023 TNGGHLQ

-1359 LWVQKDASGGANT
+1359 LWVQKDSSGTANS
-1372 EIINTSGNIE
+1372 EIINRSGNIE
-1382 THQGDIVVR
+1382 TTRGDI
-1391 TGHLLNQR
+1391 TMNTAHLLNSWDAISASHEVIPGSSR
-1399 EGFSATTTTR
+1399 GVISPVPENNRWWGVVRHDGVEYLAVYWGEGATVPDEYRIR
-1409 TNPSSIQG
+1409 TG
-1417 MGNALVDI
+1417 
-1425 PLSLL
+1425 
-1430 PDGSYG
+1430 
-1436 YFTREVENQHGT
+1436 
-1448 PCNGHGA
+1448 
-1455 CNITMDTLYYYAP
+1455 DTE
-1468 FADSATQRFLSS
+1468 
-1480 QNITTVTGA
+1480 TVTVSASGHAARISGGA
-1489 DNPAGRIAS
+1489 DMHIRAGRLD
-1498 GRNLS
+1498 N
-1503 AEAERLENRA
+1503 EA
-1513 SFILANGDIALS
+1513 SFILAGGSMTLSGDTLNNQGWQEGTTGKETVWRLASGSLPKAWFTEPWYKVYRQVSTDATEASGTSPAGQYRAVISAASDVSASFATDTGNTTVMPRAGGAGNTITVPSLNSLTPPTVSQGVSGEALLNESGTGITGPVWNDALPDTLKDIPGALS
-1525 GRELSNQSWQTG
+1525 LSG
-1537 TENEYLVYRYDPKT
+1537 
-1551 FYGSYAT
+1551 A
-1558 GSLDKLPLLSPEFEN
+1558 
-1573 NTIRFSLDGR
+1573 
-1583 EKDYM
+1583 
-1588 PGKTY
+1588 
-1593 YSVIQAGGDVKTR
+1593 
-1606 FTSSIN
+1606 
-1612 NGTTTA
+1612 
-1618 HAGSVSPVVSAPVL
+1618 SVSS
-1632 NTLSQQ
+1632 
-1638 TGGDCLTQT
+1638 
-1647 ALQQYEPVVV
+1647 Y
-1657 GSPQWHDE
+1657 
-1665 LAGALKNIAGGS
+1665 
-1677 PLTGQ
+1677 
-1682 TGISDDWPLPSGNN
+1682 PLPSGNN
-1696 GYLVPS
+1696 GYFVPS

-1715 KLDGLGQVDSHLFA
+1715 KLDGLGKVDSSLFA
-1729 GLYELLGA
+1729 GLYDLLRMQ
-1737 KPGQAPRET
+1737 PGQAPRET
-1746 APSYTDEKQFL
+1746 DPAYTDEKQFL
-1757 GSSYFLDRL
+1757 GSSYILDRL

-1776 LGDAVFDTRYV
+1776 LGDAAFDTRYV
-1787 SNAVLSRTGS
+1787 SNVILNQTGS
-1797 RYINGLGSDT
+1797 RYINGTGSDLA
-1807 EQMRYLMDNA
+1807 QMKYLMDSA
-1817 ARQQKGLGLEFGVAL
+1817 AAQQKALGLTFGVSL
-1832 TAEQIAQ
+1832 TAGQVAQ
-1839 LDGSILWW
+1839 LTRSILWW

-1892 GGSINAQNGL
+1892 GGSINAQNDL
-1902 SLDSTGYIDNLNA
+1902 LLDSTGSIDNLNA
-1915 GLISAG
+1915 GLINAG
-1921 GSLDLSAIGDISNIS
+1921 GALNLKAIGDIGNIS
-1936 SVISGKTVQ
+1936 SVISGKTVS
-1945 LESVSGNISNIT
+1945 LESATGNISNLT
-1957 RRQQWNAGSDSRYG
+1957 RTEQWAMNNGYN
-1971 GVHLSGT
+1971 HFSGT
-1978 DTGPVATIKGTDS
+1978 DTGPLAAVRATDS
-1991 LSLDAG
+1991 LFMGAAG
-1997 KNIDIT
+1997 DISIT
-2003 GATVSSG
+2003 GAAV
-2010 GTLGMSAGN
+2010 
-2019 DINIAANLISGSKS
+2019 
-2033 QSGFWHTDDNSASS
+2033 
-2047 TTSQGSNI
+2047 
-2055 SAGDNLT
+2055 SAGD
-2062 MAAGHNLDVTASS
+2062 S
-2075 VSAGHSAL
+2075 VL
-2083 LSAGNDLSLNAVRE
+2083 LSAGNDLNMNAIQAGERRRYGGSGWYE
-2097 SKNSRNGTSES
+2097 T
-2108 HDSHAAVSTVTAGD
+2108 HAVAPTVTAG
-2122 NLLLVAGRDVA
+2122 NSLMLSAGRDVN
-2133 SQAAGM
+2133 SQAAGIM
-2139 AAENNVAIRAG
+2139 AENSMDIRAG
-2150 RDVNL
+2150 RDVNMA
-2155 VAESASA
+2155 AESTGT
-2162 GDSYTSKKKKEINET
+2162 GDHDSTFSMKT
-2177 VRQQGT
+2177 VHDSVRQQGT
-2183 EIASGGDTTVTAGRD
+2183 DMTSGGDITVTAGRD
-2198 ITAVASSVTATGN
+2198 ITSVATAVTAKGD
-2211 ISVNAGRDVALTTAT
+2211 IRVNAGHDIVLGTAT
-2226 ESDYHYLETKKKS
+2226 ESDYHYSESGETRNRL
-2239 GGFLSKK
+2239 LSHQ
-2246 TTHTISEDS
+2246 TTRTITEDS
-2255 ASREAGSL
+2255 VTREKGSL

-2270 VNAGDNLTVEGSD
+2270 VDAGDNLTVEGSD
-2283 VVADQDVSLAAG
+2283 VVADRDVSLAAG

-2431 TKKSS
+2431 TKESS
-2436 DSRLKTLQATKT
+2436 DSRLKALQATKT

-2459 AMASATG
+2459 AMATATG
-2466 DPNAMGVSLSLTT
+2466 DPNATGVSLSLTT

-2565 SIGAGKGAG
+2565 SIGAGGNGAG
-2574 ISAFA
+2574 ISVFA

-2851 ALKAAQDKYGPVPAD
+2851 ALKAAKEATGETLPAN
-2866 ATEEQRQAYQA
+2866 ATEKQRQEYLA
-2877 KLRDTPEYKKE
+2877 KLRDTQAYRNEMA
-2888 QEKYG
+2888 KYG

-2933 KSTEKDPAVNAIAH
+2933 KSTEKYPAVNAIAH
-2947 AILGGAVAAMQGNN
+2947 AILGGAAAAMQGNN

-3031 AVENNF
+3031 AVENNY
-3037 LTADQIDSF
+3037 LSKAQKAQKADELAKCQTAACKAQTEAKWTAIDLGQDGSF
-3046 AAKAKGC
+3046 AAG
-3053 EVRGDCKQI
+3053 
-3062 IKEMEELSLKQQQEM
+3062 M
-3077 IAVCATNPAACKEK
+3077 IAGVPAGLYDAVDSIVKAGSNPTETLEAMKAL
-3091 FGDIPAK
+3091 FNSGDILGSLSDAVK
-3098 GMLVREAIDRVL
+3098 QSYIDRIDRMEAEYQKAGTSGSFNAGVEGGKLITDIAGLLAGGVGVVKGGAVL
-3110 GTDVPSAMKNDM
+3110 TEKVVAKVVGKSESAAAKVGTDIVKTGTVFDSIKATQPAIPGTSIPKSFELHVNGQTVWVNPNATKHMGEYLTRNGL
-3122 SSLLAQQIEA
+3122 SHSTA
-3132 EGVVTSTEFASQLQN
+3132 EGS
-3147 RYGIDKQQAEILAV
+3147 
-3161 AALGAVTGGMG
+3161 
-3172 KSGTSTVTKN
+3172 
-3182 IVVVNSGK
+3182 
-3190 KGAWNQA
+3190 QA
-3197 MNKPEPNT
+3197 MLTSLQSAVKDAFSQGLKFNEKMQVGRWELVFSQRSSDPYPVLKHAL
-3205 IYKVDG
+3205 YK
-3211 NKTFQTDALGRT
+3211 
-3223 SSVEGILVASKSD
+3223 
-3236 RNTYQQCKAGKCGS
+3236 
-3250 SGDEGGHLIASIFN
+3250 
-3264 GPGEKLNLVPM
+3264 
-3275 DGNLN
+3275 
-3280 KGVWKQMEN
+3280 
-3289 TWANALKDGK
+3289 
-3299 QVNVKIEPVYTGENK
+3299 
-3314 RPDSF
+3314 
-3319 SVTYSIDGGRPVIK
+3319 
-3333 DISNAPGGVK
+3333 

>member
-1 MHQSPVRF
+1 MNQPPVHF

-16 LISTIIAGQP
+16 LVSAIIAGQP

-436 LKVTAADLTS
+436 LKVTATDLTS

-477 TVSGTLENR
+477 TVSGTLESR

-526 SVTNSDG
+526 SVTHSDG

-546 ETSAGG
+546 ETSAGS

-560 LKTTT
+560 LKTTA

-680 GLITGDNGLMLNA
+680 GLITGDNGLTLNTA
-693 VSLSN
+693 SLSN

-728 AGDTLSQGS
+728 AGDTLSQGR
-737 NGRWLTADDLTLR
+737 NGRWLTAGDLSLR
-750 GKILNTAGTT
+750 GKTLHTAGTT

-766 VQADRWANR
+766 VQADNWANS

-798 MSQGDTTLNTAT
+798 MSQGDTTLNAAT
-810 MDNRGSLLSAGTLSL
+810 TDNRGSLLSAGTLSL

-832 SGTVQGNHVTIRQNS
+832 RGTVQGDHVTIRQNS
-847 VTNSGTLTGIAALTL
+847 VTNSGTFTGIAALTL
-862 AARMDMASPQPA
+862 AARMVSPQPA

-895 TSTGHWQGKQ
+895 TSSGHWQGKR

-935 TAGSKVT
+935 AAGSKVT

-1038 GETLTLAA
+1038 GETLTLTA

-1359 LWVQKDASGGANT
+1359 LWVQKDSSGTANS
-1372 EIINTSGNIE
+1372 EIINRSGNIE
-1382 THQGDIVVR
+1382 TTRGDI
-1391 TGHLLNQR
+1391 TMNTAHLLNSWDAISASHEVIPGSSHGVISPVPENNR
-1399 EGFSATTTTR
+1399 WWGVVRHDGVEYLAVYWGEGATVPDEYRIR
-1409 TNPSSIQG
+1409 TG
-1417 MGNALVDI
+1417 
-1425 PLSLL
+1425 
-1430 PDGSYG
+1430 
-1436 YFTREVENQHGT
+1436 
-1448 PCNGHGA
+1448 
-1455 CNITMDTLYYYAP
+1455 DTE
-1468 FADSATQRFLSS
+1468 
-1480 QNITTVTGA
+1480 TVTVSASGHAARISGGA
-1489 DNPAGRIAS
+1489 DMHIRAGRLD
-1498 GRNLS
+1498 N
-1503 AEAERLENRA
+1503 EA
-1513 SFILANGDIALS
+1513 SFILAGGSMTLSGDTLNNQGWQEGTTGKETVWRLASGSLPKAWFTEPWYKVYRQVSTDATEASGTSPAGQYRAVISAASDVSASFATDTGNTTVMPRAGGAGNTITVPSLNSLTPPTVSQGVSGEALLNESGTGITGPVWNDALPDTLKDIPGALS
-1525 GRELSNQSWQTG
+1525 LSG
-1537 TENEYLVYRYDPKT
+1537 
-1551 FYGSYAT
+1551 A
-1558 GSLDKLPLLSPEFEN
+1558 
-1573 NTIRFSLDGR
+1573 
-1583 EKDYM
+1583 
-1588 PGKTY
+1588 
-1593 YSVIQAGGDVKTR
+1593 
-1606 FTSSIN
+1606 
-1612 NGTTTA
+1612 
-1618 HAGSVSPVVSAPVL
+1618 SVSS
-1632 NTLSQQ
+1632 
-1638 TGGDCLTQT
+1638 
-1647 ALQQYEPVVV
+1647 Y
-1657 GSPQWHDE
+1657 
-1665 LAGALKNIAGGS
+1665 
-1677 PLTGQ
+1677 
-1682 TGISDDWPLPSGNN
+1682 PLPSGNN
-1696 GYLVPS
+1696 GYFVPS

-1715 KLDGLGQVDSHLFA
+1715 KLDGLGKVDSSLFA
-1729 GLYELLGA
+1729 GLYDLLRMQ
-1737 KPGQAPRET
+1737 PGQAPRET
-1746 APSYTDEKQFL
+1746 DPAYTDEKQFL
-1757 GSSYFLDRL
+1757 GSSYILDRL

-1776 LGDAVFDTRYV
+1776 LGDAAFDTRYV
-1787 SNAVLSRTGS
+1787 SNVILNQTGS
-1797 RYINGLGSDT
+1797 RYINGTGSDLA
-1807 EQMRYLMDNA
+1807 QMKYLMDSA
-1817 ARQQKGLGLEFGVAL
+1817 AAQQKALGLTFGVSL
-1832 TAEQIAQ
+1832 TAGQVAQ
-1839 LDGSILWW
+1839 LTRSLLWW

-1892 GGSINAQNGL
+1892 GGSINAQNDL
-1902 SLDSTGYIDNLNA
+1902 LLDSTGSIDNLNA
-1915 GLISAG
+1915 GLINAG
-1921 GSLDLSAIGDISNIS
+1921 GALNLKAIGDIGNIS
-1936 SVISGKTVQ
+1936 SVISGKTVS
-1945 LESVSGNISNIT
+1945 LESATGNISNLT
-1957 RRQQWNAGSDSRYG
+1957 RTEQWAMNNGYN
-1971 GVHLSGT
+1971 HFSGT
-1978 DTGPVATIKGTDS
+1978 DTGPLAAVRATDS
-1991 LSLDAG
+1991 LFMGAAG
-1997 KNIDIT
+1997 DISIT
-2003 GATVSSG
+2003 GAAV
-2010 GTLGMSAGN
+2010 
-2019 DINIAANLISGSKS
+2019 
-2033 QSGFWHTDDNSASS
+2033 
-2047 TTSQGSNI
+2047 
-2055 SAGDNLT
+2055 SAGD
-2062 MAAGHNLDVTASS
+2062 S
-2075 VSAGHSAL
+2075 VL
-2083 LSAGNDLSLNAVRE
+2083 LSAGNDLNMNVIQAGERRRYGGSGWYETHAV
-2097 SKNSRNGTSES
+2097 
-2108 HDSHAAVSTVTAGD
+2108 APTVTAG
-2122 NLLLVAGRDVA
+2122 NSLMLSAGRDVN
-2133 SQAAGM
+2133 SQAAGIM
-2139 AAENNVAIRAG
+2139 AENSMDIRAG
-2150 RDVNL
+2150 RDVNMA
-2155 VAESASA
+2155 AESTGT
-2162 GDSYTSKKKKEINET
+2162 GDHDSTFNMKTVHDS

-2183 EIASGGDTTVTAGRD
+2183 DMTSGGDITVTAGRD
-2198 ITAVASSVTATGN
+2198 ITSVATAVTAKGD
-2211 ISVNAGRDVALTTAT
+2211 IRVNAGHDIVLGTAT
-2226 ESDYHYLETKKKS
+2226 ESDYHYSESGETRNRL
-2239 GGFLSKK
+2239 LSHQ
-2246 TTHTISEDS
+2246 TTRTITEDS
-2255 ASREAGSL
+2255 VTREKGSL

-2270 VNAGDNLTVEGSD
+2270 VNAGNNLTVQGSD
-2283 VVADQDVSLAAG
+2283 VVADRDVSLAAG

-2316 KSGLMGTGGIGFTI
+2316 TSGLTGTGGIGFTT

-2424 AVTSAQE
+2424 AATMAREAKE
-2431 TKKSS
+2431 TS
-2436 DSRLKTLQATKT
+2436 DSRLAVLKGTQAV
-2448 ALSGV
+2448 LSGV
-2453 QAGQAA
+2453 QAGVNHGLQQQ
-2459 AMASATG
+2459 SA
-2466 DPNAMGVSLSLTT
+2466 DPNNGIGVSISLNH
-2479 QKSKSQQHSESDTV
+2479 QQSKSETKYQHDIV
-2493 SGSTLNAGNNLSVV
+2493 SGSTLSAGNNVSVT
-2507 ATGKNRGDNRGD
+2507 ATGKNKDHNNSGD
-2519 IVIAGSQ
+2519 ILITGSQ
-2526 LKAGGN
+2526 IKSGN
-2532 TSLDAANDV
+2532 DTSLNAQNDILLAA
-2541 LLSGAANTQ
+2541 AADTRQ
-2550 KTTGR
+2550 TTGK
-2555 NSSSGGGVGV
+2555 NSSKGGGVGV
-2565 SIGAGKGAG
+2565 SFGGGTNGGGLSI
-2574 ISAFA
+2574 FA
-2579 SVNAAKGSEKGNGT
+2579 SINGSKGSEKGNGT
-2593 EWTETTI
+2593 TWTETTL
-2600 DSGKTV
+2600 DAGKNVSLT
-2606 TINSGRD
+2606 SGRD
-2613 TVLNGAQVNGNRII
+2613 TTLSGAQVSGEKVT
-2627 ADVGHDLLISSQQD
+2627 ADVGNNLTISSLQD
-2641 TSKYDSKQTS
+2641 SDRYDSRQNS

-2661 SMTGSGYI
+2661 SMSGSGY
-2669 AASRDKMKS
+2669 ASISQDKIKS
-2678 RFDSVAEQTG
+2678 NYDSVREQSG
-2688 MFAGDGG
+2688 IYAGKDG
-2695 FDITVGRHTQLD
+2695 FDVTVGNHTQLN
-2707 GAVIASTATPDKN
+2707 GAVIASTATDDKN
-2720 HLDTGTLGFSDLHNE
+2720 SLSTGTLGWSDIHNQ
-2735 ADYKVSHSGI
+2735 ADYKASHTGI
-2745 SLSGG
+2745 SSSGG
-2750 GSFGDKF
+2750 SGMSASQMVASNAIAGAANALTGMSGS
-2757 QGNMPGGMISAGGHS
+2757 S

-2778 TQAAVA
+2778 TSSAIS
-2784 EGTITIRDRDN
+2784 GGNLIIRDKES
-2795 QKQNLANLSRDP
+2795 QKQNIAGLSRDP
-2807 VHANDSISPI
+2807 ENANGSIAPI
-2817 FDKEKEQRR
+2817 FDREKEQKR
-2826 LQTVGLISDIGSQV
+2826 LQEAQVISQISGQMSNIV
-2840 ADIARTQGELN
+2840 MTYGETE
-2851 ALKAAQDKYGPVPAD
+2851 AMKAARKEHPGMSD
-2866 ATEEQRQAYQA
+2866 AQ
-2877 KLRDTPEYKKE
+2877 LRETPEYREVMKG
-2888 QEKYG
+2888 YG
-2893 TGSEIQRG
+2893 TGSTPQMVV
-2901 IQAATAALQG
+2901 QAITGVLGGLNAGNPGQV
-2911 LAGGN
+2911 LAGGLNPAVAQLIKQSTGDNREAN
-2916 LAGAL
+2916 LMAHAVWGAL
-2921 AGASAPELAHLL
+2921 AAQ
-2933 KSTEKDPAVNAIAH
+2933 
-2947 AILGGAVAAMQGNN
+2947 LGGNNAAS
-2961 VAAGAAGAATGE
+2961 GAAGAFSGE
-2973 LAARAIAGML
+2973 LAARYIIDNYYG
-2983 YPGVKQSDLSEEQ
+2983 GRTDSLSEQERQ
-2996 KQTISTLATV
+2996 QISMLATIA
-3006 SAGLAGGLTG
+3006 SGIAGGLAS
-3016 NSTASAAVGAQSGKN
+3016 NSTSAAGTGAQAGRNS
-3031 AVENNF
+3031 VENNY
-3037 LTADQIDSF
+3037 LSVSEKTELEI
-3046 AAKAKGC
+3046 AK
-3053 EVRGDCKQI
+3053 QT
-3062 IKEMEELSLKQQQEM
+3062 LK
-3077 IAVCATNPAACKEK
+3077 NSKDPAEREK
-3091 FGDIPAK
+3091 
-3098 GMLVREAIDRVL
+3098 
-3110 GTDVPSAMKNDM
+3110 
-3122 SSLLAQQIEA
+3122 AQQK
-3132 EGVVTSTEFASQLQN
+3132 
-3147 RYGIDKQQAEILAV
+3147 Y
-3161 AALGAVTGGMG
+3161 
-3172 KSGTSTVTKN
+3172 
-3182 IVVVNSGK
+3182 
-3190 KGAWNQA
+3190 
-3197 MNKPEPNT
+3197 
-3205 IYKVDG
+3205 
-3211 NKTFQTDALGRT
+3211 DALL
-3223 SSVEGILVASKSD
+3223 E
-3236 RNTYQQCKAGKCGS
+3236 
-3250 SGDEGGHLIASIFN
+3250 
-3264 GPGEKLNLVPM
+3264 
-3275 DGNLN
+3275 
-3280 KGVWKQMEN
+3280 
-3289 TWANALKDGK
+3289 
-3299 QVNVKIEPVYTGENK
+3299 
-3314 RPDSF
+3314 
-3319 SVTYSIDGGRPVIK
+3319 K
-3333 DISNAPGGVK
+3333 DISSDKAVIAACSNGQAASVACAGERLRVIAAKGGYETGNYNNQVSDMYPDAYGQIVNLLNITSVDAQNQQQVKDAMVNYAMTQFGVDKATAESYVETYDGMKTVAASMTPVIGAAAANKISVLGQGIVKESVSKNPNSSSAITDAEAGGYSYYDKFKNANGGWDWPKNLGFEGEPIKTIIPVGTRLDRYGEPTGSFLAPKGTPYEQRALAPGTKAEKYYEYEVIKPLPAIQGKIAPAFGEPGGGIQILPNMQERVNVEWLLKNGYIREVR

>member
-1 MHQSPVRF
+1 MHQPPVRF

-282 NSAGKLVLKNSLAGG
+282 SSAGKLVLKNSLAGG

-330 SRLVTDKNLVLSSS
+330 PRLVTDKNLVLSSS

-379 VTLTTTDDTTLKGR
+379 VTLTTTNDTTLKGR

-436 LKVTAADLTS
+436 LKVTATDLTS

-533 NLMLNSASSTLAG
+533 NLMLDSASSTLAG

-704 DTLNVRATTLD
+704 DTLSVRATTLD
-715 GDGLLQGAGALAL
+715 GDGLLQVAGALAL
-728 AGDTLSQGS
+728 AGDTLSQGR
-737 NGRWLTADDLTLR
+737 NGRWLTAGDLSLR
-750 GKILNTAGTT
+750 GKTLHTAGTT

-766 VQADRWANR
+766 VQADRWANS

-798 MSQGDTTLNTAT
+798 MSQGDTTLKAAT
-810 MDNRGSLLSAGTLSL
+810 TDNRGSLLSAGTLSL

-862 AARMDMASPQPA
+862 AARMASPQPA

-895 TSTGHWQGKQ
+895 TSSGHWQGKR

-973 SAGDITGVDALTL
+973 SAGDITGVDTLTL
-986 TVNQTLNNHASGKL
+986 TVNQTLNNQANGKL

-1105 TAQVLANTGSGL
+1105 TAQLLANTGSGL

-1583 EKDYM
+1583 EKDYT

-1638 TGGDCLTQT
+1638 TGGDSLTQT

-1797 RYINGLGSDT
+1797 RYLNGLGSDT

-1892 GGSINAQNGL
+1892 GGSINAQNDL

-1957 RRQQWNAGSDSRYG
+1957 RRQQWNAGSDGRYG

-2047 TTSQGSNI
+2047 TTSQGSSI
-2055 SAGDNLT
+2055 SAGGNLA

-2097 SKNSRNGTSES
+2097 SKNSRNGRSES
-2108 HDSHAAVSTVTAGD
+2108 HESHAAVSTVTAGD

-2133 SQAAGM
+2133 SQAAGV
-2139 AAENNVAIRAG
+2139 AAENNVVIRGG

-2155 VAESASA
+2155 VAESAGA

-2183 EIASGGDTTVTAGRD
+2183 EIASGGDTTVNAGRD

-2431 TKKSS
+2431 TKESS
-2436 DSRLKTLQATKT
+2436 DSRLKALQATKT

-2459 AMASATG
+2459 AMATATG
-2466 DPNAMGVSLSLTT
+2466 DPNATGVSLSLTT

-2532 TSLDAANDV
+2532 TSLDAANDI

-2574 ISAFA
+2574 ISVFA
-2579 SVNAAKGSEKGNGT
+2579 SVNAAKGREKGNGT
-2593 EWTETTI
+2593 EWTETTT
-2600 DSGKTV
+2600 DSGKTL

-2707 GAVIASTATPDKN
+2707 GAVIASTATADKN
-2720 HLDTGTLGFSDLHNE
+2720 SLDTGTLGFSDIHNE
-2735 ADYKVSHSGI
+2735 ADFKTQHSGI
-2745 SLSGG
+2745 SISGA
-2750 GSFGDKF
+2750 GSFGDQFK
-2757 QGNMPGGMISAGGHS
+2757 GNMPGGMISAAGNS

-2784 EGTITIRDRDN
+2784 DGTITIRDKDN
-2795 QKQNLANLSRDP
+2795 QKQDVANLSRDTE
-2807 VHANDSISPI
+2807 HANDSISPI
-2817 FDKEKEQRR
+2817 FDKEKEQNR
-2826 LQTVGLISDIGSQV
+2826 LKEIGMISDIGGQV

-2851 ALKAAQDKYGPVPAD
+2851 ALKVAQDKYGPLQAD
-2866 ATEEQRQAYQA
+2866 ATEEQRQAYLA
-2877 KLRDTPEYKKE
+2877 KLRETPEYKKE
-2888 QEKYG
+2888 QEKFG
-2893 TGSEIQRG
+2893 TGSDIQRG

-2921 AGASAPELAHLL
+2921 AGASAPELANFIGHNAGINDNDAA
-2933 KSTEKDPAVNAIAH
+2933 KAIAH
-2947 AILGGAVAAMQGNN
+2947 AILGGVTAALQGNN
-2961 VAAGAAGAATGE
+2961 AAAGSVGAVSGELIAGA
-2973 LAARAIAGML
+2973 IAKVL
-2983 YPGVKQSDLSEEQ
+2983 YPDEKDLSKLTEDQ
-2996 KQTISTLATV
+2996 KQTLSTLASISAGMAGGVAGGNTAGVATGAAAGKNVVENNLLGGNEDTQTKFVQEHGKDIASCSTNPGGAECKRGEAVNKAIAAALVGGATGGVVIALTPEAIAAAQAAV
-3006 SAGLAGGLTG
+3006 SACGANTVLCANEVSIWVAEMVAGDALPAGLTV
-3016 NSTASAAVGAQSGKN
+3016 AAVGKMSASELSELKALM
-3031 AVENNF
+3031 AVEKQTGQKISAESLEKLMLDSGGKGNWSKELNNPQPNKVYHV
-3037 LTADQIDSF
+3037 D
-3046 AAKAKGC
+3046 
-3053 EVRGDCKQI
+3053 GDK
-3062 IKEMEELSLKQQQEM
+3062 
-3077 IAVCATNPAACKEK
+3077 
-3091 FGDIPAK
+3091 
-3098 GMLVREAIDRVL
+3098 
-3110 GTDVPSAMKNDM
+3110 
-3122 SSLLAQQIEA
+3122 
-3132 EGVVTSTEFASQLQN
+3132 
-3147 RYGIDKQQAEILAV
+3147 
-3161 AALGAVTGGMG
+3161 
-3172 KSGTSTVTKN
+3172 
-3182 IVVVNSGK
+3182 
-3190 KGAWNQA
+3190 
-3197 MNKPEPNT
+3197 
-3205 IYKVDG
+3205 IYK
-3211 NKTFQTDALGRT
+3211 TDAQARP
-3223 SSVEGILVASKSD
+3223 SQVEATLSPNVKD
-3236 RNTYQQCKAGKCGS
+3236 RNGYQQCKAGKCGLD
-3250 SGDEGGHLIASIFN
+3250 GDEGGHLIASIFN

-3280 KGVWKQMEN
+3280 KGAWKQMEN
-3289 TWANALKDGK
+3289 TWAKALGEGK
-3299 QVNVKIEPVYTGENK
+3299 EVKVNIQPSYIGDSV
-3314 RPDSF
+3314 RPAKF
-3319 SVTYSIDGGRPVIK
+3319 KVVYSIDGGRPIEKVFN
-3333 DISNAPGGVK
+3333 NAPGGK

>member
-1 MHQSPVRF
+1 MHQPPVRF

-55 ATPNGAGISHNRFTD
+55 ATPDGAGISHNRFTD

-303 TDVSLSGDNKA
+303 TNVSLSGDNKA

-393 SIAGKTLTVS
+393 SVAGKTLTVS

-430 TVQGNG
+430 AVQGNG
-436 LKVTAADLTS
+436 LKVTATDLTS

-453 STLDISARN
+453 STLDISVRN

-507 LSGAKELVA
+507 LSGAKELVV

-624 LVGSALNTQSQTLT
+624 LVASALNTQSQTLT
-638 NSGLLQGKASLTVNT
+638 NSGLLQGEASLTVNT

-680 GLITGDNGLMLNA
+680 GLITGDNGLTLNTA
-693 VSLSN
+693 SLSN
-698 PGKIIA
+698 PGKITA

-728 AGDTLSQGS
+728 AGDTLSQGR
-737 NGRWLTADDLTLR
+737 NGRWLTAGDLSLR
-750 GKILNTAGTT
+750 GKTLNTAGTT

-766 VQADRWANR
+766 VQADNWANS

-798 MSQGDTTLNTAT
+798 MSQGDTTLKAAT
-810 MDNRGSLLSAGTLSL
+810 TDNRGSLLSAGTLSL
-825 DGNSLDN
+825 NGNSLDN
-832 SGTVQGNHVTIRQNS
+832 SGTVQGNHITIRQNS

-895 TSTGHWQGKQ
+895 TSSGHWQGKR

-935 TAGSKVT
+935 AAGSKVT

-986 TVNQTLNNHASGKL
+986 TVNQTLHNQTNGKL

-1011 SVTND
+1011 SATND

-1038 GETLTLAA
+1038 GETLTLTA

-1155 QGADLLVNYHTFSNS
+1155 QGAELLVNYHTFSNS

-1261 AGEAFTNNGML
+1261 AGEAFTNNGTL

-1352 DILAGNS
+1352 DILADNS
-1359 LWVQKDASGGANT
+1359 LWVQKDSSGTANS
-1372 EIINTSGNIE
+1372 EIINRSGNIE
-1382 THQGDIVVR
+1382 TTRGDI
-1391 TGHLLNQR
+1391 TMNTAHLLNSWDAI
-1399 EGFSATTTTR
+1399 SASHEVIPGSSHGVISPVPENNRWWGVVRHDGVEYLAVYWGKGATVPDEYRIR
-1409 TNPSSIQG
+1409 TG
-1417 MGNALVDI
+1417 
-1425 PLSLL
+1425 
-1430 PDGSYG
+1430 
-1436 YFTREVENQHGT
+1436 
-1448 PCNGHGA
+1448 
-1455 CNITMDTLYYYAP
+1455 DT
-1468 FADSATQRFLSS
+1468 D
-1480 QNITTVTGA
+1480 TVTVSASGYAARISGGA
-1489 DNPAGRIAS
+1489 DMHIRAGRLD
-1498 GRNLS
+1498 N
-1503 AEAERLENRA
+1503 EA
-1513 SFILANGDIALS
+1513 SFILAGGSMTLSGDTLNNQGWQEGTTGKETVWRLASGSLPKAWFTEPWYKVYRQVSPDVTEASGTSPAGQYRAVISAAGDVSASFATDTGNTTVMPRAGGAGNTITVPSLNSLTPPTVSQGVSGEALLNESGTGITGPVWNDALPDTLKDIPGALS
-1525 GRELSNQSWQTG
+1525 LSG
-1537 TENEYLVYRYDPKT
+1537 
-1551 FYGSYAT
+1551 A
-1558 GSLDKLPLLSPEFEN
+1558 
-1573 NTIRFSLDGR
+1573 
-1583 EKDYM
+1583 
-1588 PGKTY
+1588 
-1593 YSVIQAGGDVKTR
+1593 
-1606 FTSSIN
+1606 
-1612 NGTTTA
+1612 
-1618 HAGSVSPVVSAPVL
+1618 SVSS
-1632 NTLSQQ
+1632 
-1638 TGGDCLTQT
+1638 
-1647 ALQQYEPVVV
+1647 Y
-1657 GSPQWHDE
+1657 
-1665 LAGALKNIAGGS
+1665 
-1677 PLTGQ
+1677 
-1682 TGISDDWPLPSGNN
+1682 PLPSGNN
-1696 GYLVPS
+1696 GYFVPS
-1702 TDPDSPYLITVNP
+1702 TAPDSPYLITVNP
-1715 KLDGLGQVDSHLFA
+1715 KLDGLGKVDSSLFA
-1729 GLYELLGA
+1729 GLYDLLRMQ
-1737 KPGQAPRET
+1737 PGQAPRET
-1746 APSYTDEKQFL
+1746 DPAYTDEKQFL
-1757 GSSYFLDRL
+1757 GSSYILDRL

-1776 LGDAVFDTRYV
+1776 LGDAAFDTRYV
-1787 SNAVLSRTGS
+1787 SNVILNQTGS
-1797 RYINGLGSDT
+1797 RYINGTGSDLA
-1807 EQMRYLMDNA
+1807 QMKYLMDSA
-1817 ARQQKGLGLEFGVAL
+1817 AAQQKALGLTFGVSL
-1832 TAEQIAQ
+1832 TAGQVAQ
-1839 LDGSILWW
+1839 LTRSILWW

-1892 GGSINAQNGL
+1892 GGSINAQNDL
-1902 SLDSTGYIDNLNA
+1902 LLDSTGSIDNLNA

-1921 GSLDLSAIGDISNIS
+1921 GSLDLSAIGDIGNIS
-1936 SVISGKTVQ
+1936 SVISGKTVS
-1945 LESVSGNISNIT
+1945 LESATGNISNLT
-1957 RRQQWNAGSDSRYG
+1957 RTEQWAMNNGYN
-1971 GVHLSGT
+1971 HFSGT
-1978 DTGPVATIKGTDS
+1978 DTGPLAAVRATDS
-1991 LSLDAG
+1991 LFMGAAG
-1997 KNIDIT
+1997 DISIT
-2003 GATVSSG
+2003 GAAV
-2010 GTLGMSAGN
+2010 
-2019 DINIAANLISGSKS
+2019 
-2033 QSGFWHTDDNSASS
+2033 
-2047 TTSQGSNI
+2047 
-2055 SAGDNLT
+2055 SAGD
-2062 MAAGHNLDVTASS
+2062 S
-2075 VSAGHSAL
+2075 VL
-2083 LSAGNDLSLNAVRE
+2083 LSAGNDLNMNAIQAGERRRYGGSGWYE
-2097 SKNSRNGTSES
+2097 T
-2108 HDSHAAVSTVTAGD
+2108 HAVAPTVTAG
-2122 NLLLVAGRDVA
+2122 NSLMLSAGRDVN
-2133 SQAAGM
+2133 SQAAGIT
-2139 AAENNVAIRAG
+2139 AENSMDIRAG
-2150 RDVNL
+2150 RDVNMA
-2155 VAESASA
+2155 AESTGA
-2162 GDSYTSKKKKEINET
+2162 GDHDSTFSMKT
-2177 VRQQGT
+2177 VHDSVRQQGT
-2183 EIASGGDTTVTAGRD
+2183 DMTSGGDITVTAGRD
-2198 ITAVASSVTATGN
+2198 ITSVATAVTAKGD
-2211 ISVNAGRDVALTTAT
+2211 IRVNAGHDIVLGTAT
-2226 ESDYHYLETKKKS
+2226 ESDYHYSESGETRNRL
-2239 GGFLSKK
+2239 LSHQ
-2246 TTHTISEDS
+2246 TTRTITEDS
-2255 ASREAGSL
+2255 VTREKGSL

-2283 VVADQDVSLAAG
+2283 VVAERDVSLAAG

-2316 KSGLMGTGGIGFTI
+2316 KSGLTGTGGIGFTI
-2330 GSSKTTHDRR
+2330 GSSKTSHDRR

-2431 TKKSS
+2431 TKESS
-2436 DSRLKTLQATKT
+2436 DSRLKALQATKT

-2459 AMASATG
+2459 TMASATG
-2466 DPNAMGVSLSLTT
+2466 DPNATGVSLSLTT

-2532 TSLDAANDV
+2532 TSLDAANDI

-2555 NSSSGGGVGV
+2555 NSCSGGGVGV
-2565 SIGAGKGAG
+2565 SIGAGGNGAG
-2574 ISAFA
+2574 ISVFA
-2579 SVNAAKGSEKGNGT
+2579 GVNAAKGSEKGNGT
-2593 EWTETTI
+2593 EWTETTT

-2807 VHANDSISPI
+2807 AHANDSISPI

-2851 ALKAAQDKYGPVPAD
+2851 ALKAAKEATGETLPAN
-2866 ATEEQRQAYQA
+2866 ATEKQRQEYLA
-2877 KLRDTPEYKKE
+2877 KLRDTQAYRNEMA
-2888 QEKYG
+2888 KYG

-2973 LAARAIAGML
+2973 LAARAITGML

-3006 SAGLAGGLTG
+3006 SAGLACGLTG

-3031 AVENNF
+3031 AVENNSLSDGWNNILPSGTQDYGQAVASWNQYAQDNN
-3037 LTADQIDSF
+3037 LTPEQVQEGMNRIAIGEGPSWGTTYKVHPVVQAGGDVSFIRGYTLSGTIDDNHIS
-3046 AAKAKGC
+3046 
-3053 EVRGDCKQI
+3053 VNQ
-3062 IKEMEELSLKQQQEM
+3062 
-3077 IAVCATNPAACKEK
+3077 
-3091 FGDIPAK
+3091 GDIYSIGAHGGASIGLSFGPYFP
-3098 GMLVREAIDRVL
+3098 GLIN
-3110 GTDVPSAMKNDM
+3110 SNDNDY
-3122 SSLLAQQIEA
+3122 SINGGF
-3132 EGVVTSTEFASQLQN
+3132 GV
-3147 RYGIDKQQAEILAV
+3147 
-3161 AALGAVTGGMG
+3161 GAVGLSTGKDGVSFTFG
-3172 KSGTSTVTKN
+3172 FGPSWGWSATEIKGVDVNGTST
-3182 IVVVNSGK
+3182 S
-3190 KGAWNQA
+3190 
-3197 MNKPEPNT
+3197 E
-3205 IYKVDG
+3205 
-3211 NKTFQTDALGRT
+3211 
-3223 SSVEGILVASKSD
+3223 
-3236 RNTYQQCKAGKCGS
+3236 
-3250 SGDEGGHLIASIFN
+3250 
-3264 GPGEKLNLVPM
+3264 
-3275 DGNLN
+3275 
-3280 KGVWKQMEN
+3280 
-3289 TWANALKDGK
+3289 
-3299 QVNVKIEPVYTGENK
+3299 VYRYDFK
-3314 RPDSF
+3314 
-3319 SVTYSIDGGRPVIK
+3319 
-3333 DISNAPGGVK
+3333 

>member
-1 MHQSPVRF
+1 MHQPPVRF

-156 ATLTTGRPVMNADGS
+156 ATLTTGKPVMNADGS

-303 TDVSLSGDNKA
+303 TNVSLSGDNKA

-393 SIAGKTLTVS
+393 SVAGKTLTVS

-430 TVQGNG
+430 AVQGNG
-436 LKVTAADLTS
+436 LKVTATDLTS

-453 STLDISARN
+453 STLDISVRN

-507 LSGAKELVA
+507 LSGAKELVV

-624 LVGSALNTQSQTLT
+624 LVASALNTQSQTLT
-638 NSGLLQGKASLTVNT
+638 NSGLLQGEASLTVNT

-680 GLITGDNGLMLNA
+680 GLITGDNGLTLNTA
-693 VSLSN
+693 SLSN
-698 PGKIIA
+698 PGKITA

-728 AGDTLSQGS
+728 AGDTLSQGR
-737 NGRWLTADDLTLR
+737 NGRWLTAGDLSLR
-750 GKILNTAGTT
+750 GKTLNTAGTT

-766 VQADRWANR
+766 VQADNWANS

-798 MSQGDTTLNTAT
+798 MSQGDTTLKAAT
-810 MDNRGSLLSAGTLSL
+810 TDNRGSLLSAGTLSL
-825 DGNSLDN
+825 NGNSLDN
-832 SGTVQGNHVTIRQNS
+832 SGTVQGNHITIRQNS

-895 TSTGHWQGKQ
+895 TSSGHWQGKR

-935 TAGSKVT
+935 AAGSKVT

-986 TVNQTLNNHASGKL
+986 TVNQTLHNQTNGKL

-1011 SVTND
+1011 SATND

-1038 GETLTLAA
+1038 GETLTLTA

-1155 QGADLLVNYHTFSNS
+1155 QGAELLVNYHTFSNS

-1261 AGEAFTNNGML
+1261 AGEAFTNNGTL

-1583 EKDYM
+1583 EKDYT

-1638 TGGDCLTQT
+1638 TGGDSLTQT

-1797 RYINGLGSDT
+1797 RYLNGLGSDT

-1847 ESVTING
+1847 ESATING

-2047 TTSQGSNI
+2047 TTSQGSSI
-2055 SAGDNLT
+2055 SAGGNLA

-2097 SKNSRNGTSES
+2097 SKNSRNGRSES
-2108 HDSHAAVSTVTAGD
+2108 HESHAAVSTVTAGD

-2133 SQAAGM
+2133 SQAAGV
-2139 AAENNVAIRAG
+2139 AAENNVVIRGG

-2155 VAESASA
+2155 VAESAGA

-2183 EIASGGDTTVTAGRD
+2183 EIASGGDTTVNAGRD

-2283 VVADQDVSLAAG
+2283 VVAERDVSLAAG

-2316 KSGLMGTGGIGFTI
+2316 KSGLTGTGGIGFTI
-2330 GSSKTTHDRR
+2330 GSSKTSHDRR

-2431 TKKSS
+2431 TKESS
-2436 DSRLKTLQATKT
+2436 DSRLKALQATKT

-2459 AMASATG
+2459 TMASATG
-2466 DPNAMGVSLSLTT
+2466 DPNATGVSLSLTT

-2532 TSLDAANDV
+2532 TSLDAANDI

-2565 SIGAGKGAG
+2565 SIGAGGNGAG
-2574 ISAFA
+2574 ISVFA
-2579 SVNAAKGSEKGNGT
+2579 GVNAAKGSEKGNGT
-2593 EWTETTI
+2593 EWTETTT

-2807 VHANDSISPI
+2807 AHANDSISPI

-2851 ALKAAQDKYGPVPAD
+2851 ALKAAKEATGETLPAN
-2866 ATEEQRQAYQA
+2866 ATEKQRQEYLA
-2877 KLRDTPEYKKE
+2877 KLRDTQAYRNEMA
-2888 QEKYG
+2888 KYG

-2911 LAGGN
+2911 LVGGN
-2916 LAGAL
+2916 MAGAL
-2921 AGASAPELAHLL
+2921 AGASAPELANIIGHHAGIDDNTAA
-2933 KSTEKDPAVNAIAH
+2933 KAIAH
-2947 AILGGAVAAMQGNN
+2947 AILGGVTAALQGNSA
-2961 VAAGAAGAATGE
+2961 AAGAIGAGTGE
-2973 LAARAIAGML
+2973 VIASAIAKSL
-2983 YPGVKQSDLSEEQ
+2983 YPGVDPSKLTEDQ
-2996 KQTISTLATV
+2996 KQTVSTLATLSAGMAGGIASGDV
-3006 SAGLAGGLTG
+3006 AGAAAGAGAGKNVVENNALSLVARGCAVAAPCRTKVAEQLLEIGAKAGMAGLAG
-3016 NSTASAAVGAQSGKN
+3016 AAVKDMADRMTSDELEHLITLQMMGNDEITTKYLSSLHDKYGSGAASNPNIGKDLTDAEKVELGGSGSGTGTPPPS
-3031 AVENNF
+3031 EN
-3037 LTADQIDSF
+3037 DP
-3046 AAKAKGC
+3046 
-3053 EVRGDCKQI
+3053 
-3062 IKEMEELSLKQQQEM
+3062 KQQNEKTVDKLNQKQES
-3077 IAVCATNPAACKEK
+3077 
-3091 FGDIPAK
+3091 
-3098 GMLVREAIDRVL
+3098 AI
-3110 GTDVPSAMKNDM
+3110 KK
-3122 SSLLAQQIEA
+3122 
-3132 EGVVTSTEFASQLQN
+3132 
-3147 RYGIDKQQAEILAV
+3147 ID
-3161 AALGAVTGGMG
+3161 
-3172 KSGTSTVTKN
+3172 
-3182 IVVVNSGK
+3182 
-3190 KGAWNQA
+3190 
-3197 MNKPEPNT
+3197 NT
-3205 IYKVDG
+3205 IK
-3211 NKTFQTDALGRT
+3211 
-3223 SSVEGILVASKSD
+3223 
-3236 RNTYQQCKAGKCGS
+3236 
-3250 SGDEGGHLIASIFN
+3250 
-3264 GPGEKLNLVPM
+3264 
-3275 DGNLN
+3275 
-3280 KGVWKQMEN
+3280 
-3289 TWANALKDGK
+3289 NALKDHDIIGTLKDMDGK
-3299 QVNVKIEPVYTGENK
+3299 PVPKENGGYWDHMQEMQNTLRGLRNHADTLKNVNNPEAQAAYGRATDAINKIESALKGYG
-3314 RPDSF
+3314 
-3319 SVTYSIDGGRPVIK
+3319 I
-3333 DISNAPGGVK
+3333 